1 MLNYSVAELRNNKTN
16 MTRRLLLLVCAVL
29 CLGSNVRISAQ
40 STSSTTQ
47 SAESNFV
54 EGVVRV
60 KLQREIADR
69 MIAAKLPLSVKGTN
83 KKYVQTG
90 VTPLDRVNQKVKAVS
105 MTRVFPYAGKNEAK
119 HKAFGLDLWYD
130 VHYEASGMKLA
141 QARNLFRSA
150 EGVSYAQRIPLYKP
164 IGGERFLEVSPA
176 AVARAAKAASTMPFN
191 DPLLNDQWHYNNDGH
206 IAGTKVGA
214 DANVFKAWETGV
226 TGSKDVVV
234 AIIDGG
240 FQVDHPDLKDNVWI
254 NTAELNGKPGVDDD
268 GDGYVD
274 DIYGYN
280 FVINSS
286 DINAHSHGTH
296 VAGTVGA
303 TNNNGIGVCG
313 VAGGSDGKGGVKM
326 MVCQVFDSRASSSAV
341 ADFGAAIV
349 YAADRGASIAQCS
362 WGASVA
368 GDEDKSV
375 TEAVNYFTKN
385 GGGDKMNGGLCI
397 FAAGNNGEEGDYYPG
412 CLDKVVAVG
421 SMAPDGS
428 VAYYSNRGK
437 WVDVTAPGGLEDNG
451 QQYGVLSTL
460 PNSTYGYNEGTSMA
474 CPHVSGIAALI
485 LSKYGNKQFS
495 NETLRTLLTTSV
507 NDLYTQNPEYEGL
520 MGSGYIDAYKALQG
534 KEGSVPEAVAD
545 FTVTASH
552 DNALIEWVI
561 PETEEKSIDHHVIY
575 YSTEA
580 FSATD
585 DLNKLSSATVDTKF
599 KYSGDKMSYEVE
611 GLKASTKYYFAIVAY
626 NRWGKASAVS
636 PIKEATTNAGPK
648 VQVDQKNLSMTV
660 DATKAS
666 TAEASFNVKNAGEGV
681 LKYQLTTAT
690 TRATMSTS
698 ARNLKPNPGQVLP
711 FSGTVSPTLAKRNA
725 VASSDYKAENW
736 PDTLTYS
743 NYVYSYIGETDTKL
757 PNALAQYFYVDKATY
772 PNGFNLTDLLIQGQN
787 GQNPEIE
794 IYDGSRSISRASLI
808 QKINY
813 DFWAYNYPIT
823 LKEQIYF
830 APGSS
835 FWVVAKFPAG
845 AKNPLATGKTER
857 TDIAQYSFYSSD
869 NGTTWTQ
876 LSEVLKGTSFESV
889 ASQLTWAVQAVSKNP
904 DWSQVLNPE
913 PISGEVRPN
922 ESQKVTLK
930 NDGQKLVNG
939 TYNFNIHVKSNEAV
953 DSKQQVAL
961 AMTVKGYKPELHS
974 QQLVDF
980 GDLLVGQTKTIDVEL
995 TNSGYGVFGGNY
1007 GMLQAPKNVKSS
1019 SDQFNVSKGAN
1030 NIAARSTG
1038 TLPVTFAPTKEGN
1051 FSSTITLTDKNG
1063 NQHSFLVRGVASVPA
1078 KQNVTP
1084 ESYDAGDLK
1093 VGGEDKTATITIKNT
1108 GNYPLQYVFP
1118 KFSSEKIVGSTAKVH
1133 KFGYTTISNVA
1144 GDESFEYEPAP
1155 ELADEKDITS
1165 QFTNDNWQ
1173 SGPIKVGFKFPFY
1186 GKDYDEIYVSSY
1198 GGVSMQQMDGRISCM
1213 VPTGD
1218 CVQGLGYISAYTNS
1232 GWMDMGANSKITY
1245 GHKNGKLYIKF
1256 KDVVTPATNGGGE
1269 TTTISFHMAL
1279 CPDGSVEVYYDDY
1292 NPAGVFG
1299 SGGHNF
1305 VGVSDIAASDPCI
1318 FVDANKVQEDN
1329 DGLDAPYYDIV
1340 TGSAIKIVAPAK
1352 SMIKSLS
1359 STDGYVGNGESKE
1372 IKVTLA
1378 ANDELVAGPLTNY
1391 LTVITNDPINP
1402 SSTVKMTANIV
1413 GDNLKAEAALDST
1426 SVDFGKVFRTS
1437 AQQRTVLLSNNG
1449 KDALQVAGV
1458 SVKNGK
1464 FTLAE
1469 EMKAAF
1475 SVPAGQGKDIVVT
1488 LPTAEKG
1495 TVEDV
1500 LVITY
1505 QDGTTKEI
1513 PLKAEVIGNPTWKS
1527 NPESLKVE
1535 TPYGTNVE
1543 KTIQVTNEG
1552 DENLAFSVEPA
1563 SWFSASDLEAAGKS
1577 SVDYVFKS
1585 KLDGFDIPYNWV
1597 DITNDYTEH
1606 MPYAYYIDKTDFKKV
1621 ELPFE
1626 FPFYGKKYK
1635 SMYIY
1640 NTGFVSFDAP
1650 VEDYKQFPEPPASLP
1665 TTETFYTN
1673 IICPFWGNH
1682 SMNTPSSDGVYY
1694 KAKDDE
1700 VIVSY
1705 KNYGNTMMQ
1714 GMNFEVILRKDG
1726 SFKFQYNVDPDGFQ
1740 LGVFGLCG
1748 IMDHTGTRGITP
1760 ADMYITDGNAVEFSP
1775 YKNYVVAPGEQV
1787 EMPVE
1792 LKANQ
1797 LADTYD
1803 YELNVTTNDPSRA
1816 SVKIP
1821 VTLNITGEAQAEFPE
1836 VINVEQP
1843 VDENAMEPSYY
1854 EFHVVNKGTKA
1865 FAITDVASEMFTVSE
1880 SDDPDVE
1887 PSAPEGK
1894 LEVYAAQSNNGGD
1907 DGIDPG
1913 PLALSDDAT
1922 AKAWIPYQSGMMAPI
1937 VVGEDTVKF
1946 RITPY
1951 NVYEVHK
1958 KDFPLVF
1965 TVEGLNEETHTSTI
1979 KLNIT
1984 EAPVMAFDPEEL
1996 HIENVASDY
2005 KGTSTVNLKN
2015 DGEYKLTYS
2024 LSLDPSGRD
2033 AGNVDDGSNDP
2044 APAYNVISYPSE
2056 DVAKNFVATCVEK
2069 ISGKKGMVKALGLK
2083 KVKDDQKFIYDL
2095 PEGYKGNALYY
2106 PVLNPVANA
2115 QAALMGTGAAALD
2128 ENFYAATRYE
2138 APAEGFNLTHLYF
2151 VGTVGDL
2158 ENVDIEASVILGND
2172 VTATEKTIGHGK
2184 IHIVKEKPREDGSY
2198 QGAARMLEFDNP
2210 IYINPADTF
2219 YVVLKYPAGYKGSAM
2234 MATKDGDMETNR
2246 YMAHLKSLGGWVDIE
2261 ALYDNAYSYGAFGYF
2276 MTCIEKEKGEPWI
2289 KLLNEKKDGEIASG
2303 KAIPVQFEVN
2313 AKSAY
2318 FAKNNKATLVVKS
2331 NDPYNKLYNYHIY
2344 LNKNAAPII
2353 TAPEGETTVPEA
2365 SKAMVPVTVADA
2377 EGEAFTVSLN
2387 DADGIASVESYAN
2400 EDGTQEGISES
2411 NGTYTVEAGG
2421 SLKLNV
2427 ALVPDYGT
2435 AGKHTFTVNAKDE
2448 SGNVSSVVVN
2458 YNVEHTNRAPK
2469 YVGPADLA
2477 LKGGET
2483 SAQYYFA
2490 DFFED
2495 ADGDAMTFSAQIADP
2510 SLAALYQS
2518 ENGIIIAAKQVSG
2531 STNINVVATDANGA
2545 STTGVIALTV
2555 DAATGISN
2563 VVADASKGDVT
2574 VNGDAENGNL
2584 NVTIDADADK
2594 VVLSV
2599 YSNAGQLMAQKT
2611 LQNVHAGD
2619 KASIALGKVAAGV
2632 YHLVAN
2638 VDGKT
2643 SAVKFVAK

>member
-1 MLNYSVAELRNNKTN
+1 M
-16 MTRRLLLLVCAVL
+16 
-29 CLGSNVRISAQ
+29 
-40 STSSTTQ
+40 
-47 SAESNFV
+47 
-54 EGVVRV
+54 
-60 KLQREIADR
+60 
-69 MIAAKLPLSVKGTN
+69 
-83 KKYVQTG
+83 
-90 VTPLDRVNQKVKAVS
+90 
-105 MTRVFPYAGKNEAK
+105 
-119 HKAFGLDLWYD
+119 
-130 VHYEASGMKLA
+130 
-141 QARNLFRSA
+141 
-150 EGVSYAQRIPLYKP
+150 
-164 IGGERFLEVSPA
+164 
-176 AVARAAKAASTMPFN
+176 
-191 DPLLNDQWHYNNDGH
+191 
-206 IAGTKVGA
+206 
-214 DANVFKAWETGV
+214 
-226 TGSKDVVV
+226 
-234 AIIDGG
+234 
-240 FQVDHPDLKDNVWI
+240 
-254 NTAELNGKPGVDDD
+254 
-268 GDGYVD
+268 
-274 DIYGYN
+274 
-280 FVINSS
+280 
-286 DINAHSHGTH
+286 
-296 VAGTVGA
+296 
-303 TNNNGIGVCG
+303 
-313 VAGGSDGKGGVKM
+313 
-326 MVCQVFDSRASSSAV
+326 
-341 ADFGAAIV
+341 
-349 YAADRGASIAQCS
+349 
-362 WGASVA
+362 
-368 GDEDKSV
+368 
-375 TEAVNYFTKN
+375 
-385 GGGDKMNGGLCI
+385 
-397 FAAGNNGEEGDYYPG
+397 
-412 CLDKVVAVG
+412 
-421 SMAPDGS
+421 
-428 VAYYSNRGK
+428 
-437 WVDVTAPGGLEDNG
+437 
-451 QQYGVLSTL
+451 
-460 PNSTYGYNEGTSMA
+460 
-474 CPHVSGIAALI
+474 
-485 LSKYGNKQFS
+485 
-495 NETLRTLLTTSV
+495 
-507 NDLYTQNPEYEGL
+507 
-520 MGSGYIDAYKALQG
+520 
-534 KEGSVPEAVAD
+534 
-545 FTVTASH
+545 
-552 DNALIEWVI
+552 
-561 PETEEKSIDHHVIY
+561 
-575 YSTEA
+575 
-580 FSATD
+580 
-585 DLNKLSSATVDTKF
+585 
-599 KYSGDKMSYEVE
+599 
-611 GLKASTKYYFAIVAY
+611 
-626 NRWGKASAVS
+626 
-636 PIKEATTNAGPK
+636 
-648 VQVDQKNLSMTV
+648 
-660 DATKAS
+660 
-666 TAEASFNVKNAGEGV
+666 
-681 LKYQLTTAT
+681 
-690 TRATMSTS
+690 
-698 ARNLKPNPGQVLP
+698 
-711 FSGTVSPTLAKRNA
+711 
-725 VASSDYKAENW
+725 
-736 PDTLTYS
+736 
-743 NYVYSYIGETDTKL
+743 
-757 PNALAQYFYVDKATY
+757 
-772 PNGFNLTDLLIQGQN
+772 
-787 GQNPEIE
+787 
-794 IYDGSRSISRASLI
+794 
-808 QKINY
+808 
-813 DFWAYNYPIT
+813 
-823 LKEQIYF
+823 
-830 APGSS
+830 
-835 FWVVAKFPAG
+835 
-845 AKNPLATGKTER
+845 ATGKTAR

-939 TYNFNIHVKSNEAV
+939 TYKFNIHVKSNEAV

-980 GDLLVGQTKTIDVEL
+980 GDLLVGHTKTLDVEL
-995 TNSGYGVFGGNY
+995 TNSGYGVFGGQY

-1019 SDQFNVSKGAN
+1019 SDQFNVSKGTN

-1078 KQNVTP
+1078 QQSVTP
-1084 ESYDAGDLK
+1084 DVYEAGDLK

-1118 KFSSEKIVGSTAKVH
+1118 KFSSEKIVGSKARVH
-1133 KFGYTTISNVA
+1133 KFGYTTVSNVA

-1218 CVQGLGYISAYTNS
+1218 CVQGLGYISAYANS

-1245 GHKNGKLYIKF
+1245 GHKNGKLYVKF
-1256 KDVVTPATNGGGE
+1256 KDVVTPATNGAGE

-1305 VGVSDIAASDPCI
+1305 VGVSDIAAADPCI

-1378 ANDELVAGPLTNY
+1378 ANDNLVAGPLTNY
-1391 LTVITNDPINP
+1391 LTVITNDPINS
-1402 SSTVKMTANIV
+1402 SSTVKLTANIV

-1543 KTIQVTNEG
+1543 KTIPVTNEG

-1726 SFKFQYNVDPDGFQ
+1726 TFKFQYNVDPDGFQ

-1821 VTLNITGEAQAEFPE
+1821 VTLNITGEAQAKFPE
-1836 VINVEQP
+1836 IINVEQP
-1843 VDENAMEPSYY
+1843 VDENAMDPSYY
-1854 EFHVVNKGTKA
+1854 EFYVVNKGTKA
-1865 FAITDVASEMFTVSE
+1865 FTITDVASEMFTGSE

-1887 PSAPEGK
+1887 PSAPEGE
-1894 LEVYAAQSNNGGD
+1894 LEVYTAQSNNGGD

-1913 PLALSDDAT
+1913 PMALAADA
-1922 AKAWIPYQSGMMAPI
+1922 AKAWVPYKSGMMAPI
-1937 VVGEDTVKF
+1937 VVGTDTVKF
-1946 RITPY
+1946 RIAPY

-2005 KGTSTVNLKN
+2005 KGTRTVNLKN

-2069 ISGKKGMVKALGLK
+2069 IFGKKGMVKALGLK

-2095 PEGYKGNALYY
+2095 PTGYEGNALYY

-2115 QAALMGTGAAALD
+2115 QAALMGTGATALD

-2184 IHIVKEKPREDGSY
+2184 IHIAKEEPREDGSY

-2289 KLLNEKKDGEIASG
+2289 KLLNEKKDGEIAPG
-2303 KAIPVQFEVN
+2303 EAIPVQFEVN

-2344 LNKNAAPII
+2344 LDKNAAPVI

-2435 AGKHTFTVNAKDE
+2435 AGKHSFAVNAKDE

-2458 YNVEHTNRAPK
+2458 YNVEHTNRTPK

-2495 ADGDAMTFSAQIADP
+2495 ADGDVMTFSAQIADP

-2563 VVADASKGDVT
+2563 VVAGASKGNVT

-2584 NVTIDADADK
+2584 NVTIGADADK

-2619 KASIALGKVAAGV
+2619 KASVALGKVAAGV

>member
-1 MLNYSVAELRNNKTN
+1 

-105 MTRVFPYAGKNEAK
+105 MTRVFPYAGKDEAK
-119 HKAFGLDLWYD
+119 HKAAGLDLWYD

-164 IGGERFLEVSPA
+164 IGGERFLEISPA
-176 AVARAAKAASTMPFN
+176 AVAKAAKAASTMPFN

-341 ADFGAAIV
+341 ADFGASIV

-362 WGASVA
+362 WGAGVA
-368 GDEDKSV
+368 DEEDKSV
-375 TEAVNYFTKN
+375 TEAVDYFTKN

-397 FAAGNNGEEGDYYPG
+397 FAAGNNGEEGNYYPG

-552 DNALIEWVI
+552 DNALIEWTI

-636 PIKEATTNAGPK
+636 PIKEATTNSGPK

-698 ARNLKPNPGQVLP
+698 GRVKNPNPGQVLP
-711 FSGTVSPTLAKRNA
+711 FSGTVSPTLVKRNA
-725 VASSDYKAENW
+725 VATSNYQAKDW

-743 NYVYSYIGETDTKL
+743 NQLYSYIGETDTKL

-772 PNGFNLTDLLIQGQN
+772 PNGFNLTDLHFQGQN
-787 GQNPEIE
+787 GQNPVIE
-794 IYDGSRSISRASLI
+794 IYDGSRTISTASLI
-808 QKINY
+808 QKVNY

-823 LKEQIYF
+823 LKEQIHF

-845 AKNPLATGKTER
+845 AKNPLGTGKTTR
-857 TDIAQYSFYSSD
+857 TDVAQYSFYSSD

-876 LSEVLKGTSFESV
+876 LSEVLKGTSFEAV
-889 ASQLTWAVQAVSKNP
+889 ASQLTWAVQAISKNP

-939 TYNFNIHVKSNEAV
+939 TYKFNIHVKSNEAV

-995 TNSGYGVFGGNY
+995 TNSGYGVFGGQY
-1007 GMLQAPKNVKSS
+1007 GMLQAPKNIKSS
-1019 SDQFNVSKGAN
+1019 SDQFNVSKGAK

-1078 KQNVTP
+1078 KQTVTP
-1084 ESYDAGDLK
+1084 DVYEAGDLK

-1165 QFTNDNWQ
+1165 QFTNNNWQ

-1245 GHKNGKLYIKF
+1245 GHKNGKFYVKF

-1292 NPAGVFG
+1292 TPAGVFG

-1318 FVDANKVQEDN
+1318 FVDANKVQESN
-1329 DGLDAPYYDIV
+1329 GGLNAPYYDIQ

-1378 ANDELVAGPLTNY
+1378 ANDDLVAGPLTNY

-1402 SSTVKMTANIV
+1402 SASVKLTANIV

-1449 KDALQVAGV
+1449 KDVLNVTRV

-1469 EMKAAF
+1469 EIKAAF

-1552 DENLAFSVEPA
+1552 DENLTFSAEPA
-1563 SWFSASDLEAAGKS
+1563 SWYTASDLEANGNS
-1577 SVDYVFKS
+1577 TVDYVFKS
-1585 KLDGFDIPYNWV
+1585 KLDGFDVPYNWV

-1606 MPYAYYIDKTDFKKV
+1606 MPYAYYINKTDFKKV

-1705 KNYGNTMMQ
+1705 KNYGNTMML

-1726 SFKFQYNVDPDGFQ
+1726 SFKFQYHVDPDGFQ

-1760 ADMYITDGNAVEFSP
+1760 ADMYITDGNTIEFTP
-1775 YKNYVVAPGEQV
+1775 YKNYVVAPGKQV

-1821 VTLNITGEAQAEFPE
+1821 VTLNITGEVQAEFPE

-1843 VDENAMEPSYY
+1843 VDENPMYPSYY
-1854 EFHVVNKGTKA
+1854 EFYVVNKGTKA
-1865 FAITDVASEMFTVSE
+1865 FTITNVASEMFVAADP
-1880 SDDPDVE
+1880 DDPW
-1887 PSAPEGK
+1887 AMPEAS
-1894 LEVYAAQSNNGGD
+1894 LEVYTSANNSGGD
-1907 DGIDPG
+1907 GGIDPG

-1922 AKAWIPYQSGMMAPI
+1922 AKAWVPYRSGMMAPI

-1951 NVYEVHK
+1951 NVSEVHA
-1958 KDFPLVF
+1958 KDYPLVF
-1965 TVEGLNEETHTSTI
+1965 SVEGLENTEYNSTI

-2005 KGTSTVNLKN
+2005 KGTSTVNLMN
-2015 DGEYKLTYS
+2015 DGKYKLIYS

-2033 AGNVDDGSNDP
+2033 AGNVDDGSNVP
-2044 APAYNVISYPSE
+2044 APSYNVISYPSE

-2083 KVKDDQKFIYDL
+2083 KVKDDQKFFYDL
-2095 PEGYKGNALYY
+2095 PSGYEGNALYY

-2115 QAALMGTGAAALD
+2115 QAALMGTGATALD

-2184 IHIVKEKPREDGSY
+2184 IHIAKEKPLEDGSY
-2198 QGAARMLEFDNP
+2198 RGVPRMLEFDNP

-2219 YVVLKYPAGYKGSAM
+2219 YVVLKYPAGYKSSAM

-2261 ALYDNAYSYGAFGYF
+2261 TLYNNAYSYGAFGYF

-2289 KLLNEKKDGEIASG
+2289 KLLNEKKEGEIAPG
-2303 KAIPVQFEVN
+2303 EALPVLFEVN

-2318 FAKNNKATLVVKS
+2318 FSKNNKATLVVKS

-2344 LNKNAAPII
+2344 LDKNAAPVI

-2400 EDGTQEGISES
+2400 EDGTQKGISES
-2411 NGTYTVEAGG
+2411 NGSYTVEAGG

-2495 ADGDAMTFSAQIADP
+2495 VDGDVMTFSAQIADP

-2555 DAATGISN
+2555 DAATGINN

-2574 VNGDAENGNL
+2574 VNGDAENGIL

-2611 LQNVHAGD
+2611 LQNVHSGD
-2619 KASIALGKVAAGV
+2619 KASVALGKVAAGV

>member
-1 MLNYSVAELRNNKTN
+1 

-47 SAESNFV
+47 SAEPNFV

-69 MIAAKLPLSVKGTN
+69 MVAAKLPLSVKGTN
-83 KKYVQTG
+83 RKYVQTG

-368 GDEDKSV
+368 DDEDKSV
-375 TEAVNYFTKN
+375 TEAVDYFTKN

-397 FAAGNNGEEGDYYPG
+397 FAAGNNGEEGNYYPG

-507 NDLYTQNPEYEGL
+507 NDLYTQNPEYKGL

-585 DLNKLSSATVDTKF
+585 DLNKLNSATVDTKF

-698 ARNLKPNPGQVLP
+698 GRIKKPNPGQVLP
-711 FSGTVSPTLAKRNA
+711 FSGTVSPTLVKRNA
-725 VASSDYKAENW
+725 VATSDYQAKDW

-743 NYVYSYIGETDTKL
+743 NQLYSYIGETDTKM

-772 PNGFNLTDLLIQGQN
+772 PNGFNLTDLRIQGQN
-787 GQNPEIE
+787 GQNPVIE
-794 IYDGSRSISRASLI
+794 IYDGSRSISTASLI
-808 QKINY
+808 QKVNY

-823 LKEQIYF
+823 LKEQIHF

-835 FWVVAKFPAG
+835 FWVVVKFPAG
-845 AKNPLATGKTER
+845 AKNPLGTGKTAR
-857 TDIAQYSFYSSD
+857 TDVAQYSFYSSD

-876 LSEVLKGTSFESV
+876 LSEVLKGTSFEAI
-889 ASQLTWAVQAVSKNP
+889 ASQLTWAVQAISKNP

-913 PISGEVRPN
+913 PISGEVRPS

-939 TYNFNIHVKSNEAV
+939 TYKFNIHVKSNEAV

-974 QQLVDF
+974 QKLVDF

-995 TNSGYGVFGGNY
+995 TNSGYGVFGGQY

-1019 SDQFNVSKGAN
+1019 SNQFNVSKGAN

-1063 NQHSFLVRGVASVPA
+1063 NQHSFLVRGVASIPA
-1078 KQNVTP
+1078 QQSVTP
-1084 ESYDAGDLK
+1084 DVYEAGDLK

-1118 KFSSEKIVGSTAKVH
+1118 KFSSEKIVGSKARVH
-1133 KFGYTTISNVA
+1133 KFGYTTVSNVA

-1245 GHKNGKLYIKF
+1245 GHKNGKLYVKF

-1305 VGVSDIAASDPCI
+1305 VGVSDIAAADPCI
-1318 FVDANKVQEDN
+1318 FVDANKVQESN

-1378 ANDELVAGPLTNY
+1378 ANDNLVAGPLTNY

-1402 SSTVKMTANIV
+1402 SSTVKLTANIV
-1413 GDNLKAEAALDST
+1413 GDNLKAEAALDSA

-1449 KDALQVAGV
+1449 KDVLQVAGV

-1469 EMKAAF
+1469 EMNAAF

-1527 NPESLKVE
+1527 NPESLEVE

-1563 SWFSASDLEAAGKS
+1563 SWFSASDLEATGKS

-1726 SFKFQYNVDPDGFQ
+1726 TFKFQYNVDPDGFQ

-1816 SVKIP
+1816 SIKIP

-1865 FAITDVASEMFTVSE
+1865 FAITDVASEMFVAADP
-1880 SDDPDVE
+1880 DDPW
-1887 PSAPEGK
+1887 AMPEAS
-1894 LEVYAAQSNNGGD
+1894 LEVYTSANNSGD

-1913 PLALSDDAT
+1913 PMALADDA
-1922 AKAWIPYQSGMMAPI
+1922 AKAWVPYQSGMMAPI

-1951 NVYEVHK
+1951 NVSEVHA
-1958 KDFPLVF
+1958 KDYPLIF
-1965 TVEGLNEETHTSTI
+1965 SVEGLENTEYNSTI

-2005 KGTSTVNLKN
+2005 KGTSTVNLMN
-2015 DGEYKLTYS
+2015 DGAYKLTYS

-2033 AGNVDDGSNDP
+2033 AGNVDEGSNDP

-2069 ISGKKGMVKALGLK
+2069 ISGKKGMLKALGLK

-2095 PEGYKGNALYY
+2095 PSGYEGNALYY

-2115 QAALMGTGAAALD
+2115 QAALMGTGATALD

-2172 VTATEKTIGHGK
+2172 VTATEKAIGHGK
-2184 IHIVKEKPREDGSY
+2184 IHIAKEEPREDGSY

-2289 KLLNEKKDGEIASG
+2289 KLLNEKKEGEIAPG
-2303 KAIPVQFEVN
+2303 EALPVQFEVN

-2344 LNKNAAPII
+2344 LDKNAAPVI

-2387 DADGIASVESYAN
+2387 DADGIATVESYEN
-2400 EDGTQEGISES
+2400 EDGTQDGISES

-2427 ALVPDYGT
+2427 ALAPAYGT
-2435 AGKHTFTVNAKDE
+2435 AGKHSFAVNAKDE
-2448 SGNVSSVVVN
+2448 AGNVSSAVVN

-2469 YVGPADLA
+2469 YVGPADLV

-2518 ENGIIIAAKQVSG
+2518 ENGIIIAAKQMPG

-2545 STTGVIALTV
+2545 STTGVITLTV
-2555 DAATGISN
+2555 DVATGISN
-2563 VVADASKGDVT
+2563 VVAGGSKGDVA

-2584 NVTIDADADK
+2584 NVTIGADADK

-2611 LQNVHAGD
+2611 LLNVHAGD
-2619 KASIALGKVAAGV
+2619 KAGVALGKVAAGV

-2643 SAVKFVAK
+2643 SAVKFAAK

>member
-1 MLNYSVAELRNNKTN
+1 

-69 MIAAKLPLSVKGTN
+69 MVAAKLPLSVKGTN
-83 KKYVQTG
+83 RKYVQTG

-341 ADFGAAIV
+341 ADFGAALV

-368 GDEDKSV
+368 DDEDKSV
-375 TEAVNYFTKN
+375 TEAVDYFTKN

-397 FAAGNNGEEGDYYPG
+397 FAAGNNGEEGNYYPG

-507 NDLYTQNPEYEGL
+507 NDLYTQNPEYKGL

-585 DLNKLSSATVDTKF
+585 DLNKLNSATVDTKF

-681 LKYQLTTAT
+681 LKYKLTTAT

-698 ARNLKPNPGQVLP
+698 GRIKKPNPGQVLP
-711 FSGTVSPTLAKRNA
+711 FSGTVSPTLVKRNA
-725 VASSDYKAENW
+725 VATSDYQAKDW

-743 NYVYSYIGETDTKL
+743 NQLYSYIGETDTKQ

-772 PNGFNLTDLLIQGQN
+772 PNGFNLTDLRIQGQN
-787 GQNPEIE
+787 GQNPVIE
-794 IYDGSRSISRASLI
+794 IYDGSRSISTASLI
-808 QKINY
+808 QKVNY

-823 LKEQIYF
+823 LKEQIHF

-845 AKNPLATGKTER
+845 AKNPLGTGKTTR
-857 TDIAQYSFYSSD
+857 TDVAQYSFYSSD

-876 LSEVLKGTSFESV
+876 LSEVLKGTSFEAI
-889 ASQLTWAVQAVSKNP
+889 ASQLTWAVQAISKNP

-913 PISGEVRPN
+913 PISGEVRPS

-939 TYNFNIHVKSNEAV
+939 TYKFNIHVKSNEAV

-974 QQLVDF
+974 QKLVDF

-995 TNSGYGVFGGNY
+995 TNSGYGVFGGKY

-1063 NQHSFLVRGVASVPA
+1063 NQHSFLVRGVASIPA
-1078 KQNVTP
+1078 QQSVTP
-1084 ESYDAGDLK
+1084 DVYEAGDLK

-1118 KFSSEKIVGSTAKVH
+1118 KFSSEKIVGSKARVH
-1133 KFGYTTISNVA
+1133 KFGYTTASNVA

-1305 VGVSDIAASDPCI
+1305 VGVSDIAAADPCI
-1318 FVDANKVQEDN
+1318 FVDANKVQESN

-1378 ANDELVAGPLTNY
+1378 ANDDLVAGPLTNY

-1402 SSTVKMTANIV
+1402 SSTVKLTANIV
-1413 GDNLKAEAALDST
+1413 GDNLKAEAALDSA

-1449 KDALQVAGV
+1449 KDVLQVAGV

-1469 EMKAAF
+1469 EMNAAF

-1527 NPESLKVE
+1527 NPESLEVE

-1552 DENLAFSVEPA
+1552 DENLTFSAEPA
-1563 SWFSASDLEAAGKS
+1563 SWFSASDLEATGKS

-1585 KLDGFDIPYNWV
+1585 KLDGFDIPYKWV

-1726 SFKFQYNVDPDGFQ
+1726 TFKFQYNVDPDGFQ

-1816 SVKIP
+1816 SIKIP

-1865 FAITDVASEMFTVSE
+1865 FAITDIASEMFVAADP
-1880 SDDPDVE
+1880 DDPW
-1887 PSAPEGK
+1887 AMPEAS
-1894 LEVYAAQSNNGGD
+1894 LEVYTSANNSGD

-1913 PLALSDDAT
+1913 PMALAADA
-1922 AKAWIPYQSGMMAPI
+1922 AKAWVPYQSGMMAPI

-1951 NVYEVHK
+1951 NVSEVHA
-1958 KDFPLVF
+1958 KDYPLVF
-1965 TVEGLNEETHTSTI
+1965 SVEGLENTEYNSTI

-2033 AGNVDDGSNDP
+2033 AGNEYEDGNDP

-2069 ISGKKGMVKALGLK
+2069 ISGKKGMLKALGLK

-2095 PEGYKGNALYY
+2095 PTGYEGNALYY

-2115 QAALMGTGAAALD
+2115 QAALMGTGASALD

-2184 IHIVKEKPREDGSY
+2184 IHIVKEEPREDGSY

-2289 KLLNEKKDGEIASG
+2289 KLLNEKKEGEIAPG
-2303 KAIPVQFEVN
+2303 EALPVQFEVN

-2344 LNKNAAPII
+2344 LDKNAAPVI

-2387 DADGIASVESYAN
+2387 DADGIATVESYEN
-2400 EDGTQEGISES
+2400 EDGTQDGISES

-2427 ALVPDYGT
+2427 ALAPAYGT
-2435 AGKHTFTVNAKDE
+2435 AGKHSFAVNAKDE
-2448 SGNVSSVVVN
+2448 AGNVSSAVVN

-2469 YVGPADLA
+2469 YVGPADLV

-2518 ENGIIIAAKQVSG
+2518 ENGIIIAAKQMPG

-2555 DAATGISN
+2555 DVATGISN
-2563 VVADASKGDVT
+2563 VVAGGSKGDVA

-2584 NVTIDADADK
+2584 NVTIGADADK

-2611 LQNVHAGD
+2611 LLNVHAGD
-2619 KASIALGKVAAGV
+2619 KTGVALGKVAAGV

-2643 SAVKFVAK
+2643 SAVKFAAK

>member
-1 MLNYSVAELRNNKTN
+1 
-16 MTRRLLLLVCAVL
+16 
-29 CLGSNVRISAQ
+29 
-40 STSSTTQ
+40 
-47 SAESNFV
+47 
-54 EGVVRV
+54 
-60 KLQREIADR
+60 
-69 MIAAKLPLSVKGTN
+69 
-83 KKYVQTG
+83 
-90 VTPLDRVNQKVKAVS
+90 
-105 MTRVFPYAGKNEAK
+105 
-119 HKAFGLDLWYD
+119 
-130 VHYEASGMKLA
+130 MKLA

-164 IGGERFLEVSPA
+164 IGGERFLEISPA
-176 AVARAAKAASTMPFN
+176 AVAKAAKAASTMPFN

-280 FVINSS
+280 FVIKSS

-341 ADFGAAIV
+341 ADFGASIV

-362 WGASVA
+362 WGAGVA
-368 GDEDKSV
+368 DEEDKSV
-375 TEAVNYFTKN
+375 TEAVDYFTKN

-397 FAAGNNGEEGDYYPG
+397 FAAGNNGEEGNYYPG

-552 DNALIEWVI
+552 DNALIEWTI

-698 ARNLKPNPGQVLP
+698 GRIKNPNPGQVLP
-711 FSGTVSPTLAKRNA
+711 FSGTVSPTLVKRNA
-725 VASSDYKAENW
+725 VATSNYQAKDW

-743 NYVYSYIGETDTKL
+743 NQLYSYIGETDTKL

-772 PNGFNLTDLLIQGQN
+772 PNGFNLTDLHFQGQN
-787 GQNPEIE
+787 GQDPVIE
-794 IYDGSRSISRASLI
+794 IYDGSRTISTASLI
-808 QKINY
+808 QKVNY

-823 LKEQIYF
+823 LKEQIHF

-845 AKNPLATGKTER
+845 AKNPLGTGKTTR
-857 TDIAQYSFYSSD
+857 TDVAQYSFYSSD

-876 LSEVLKGTSFESV
+876 LSEVLKGTSFEAV
-889 ASQLTWAVQAVSKNP
+889 ANQLTWAVQAISKNP

-939 TYNFNIHVKSNEAV
+939 TYKFNIHVKSNEAV

-995 TNSGYGVFGGNY
+995 TNSGYGVFAGKY
-1007 GMLQAPKNVKSS
+1007 GMLQASQNEVKSS
-1019 SDQFNVSKGAN
+1019 SDQFNVSKGAK

-1078 KQNVTP
+1078 TQTVTP
-1084 ESYDAGDLK
+1084 DVYEAGDLK

-1144 GDESFEYEPAP
+1144 GDESFKYEAAP

-1165 QFTNDNWQ
+1165 QFTNNNWQ

-1186 GKDYDEIYVSSY
+1186 GKDYEQIYVSSY

-1218 CVQGLGYISAYTNS
+1218 CVDGLGYISAYTNS

-1256 KDVVTPATNGGGE
+1256 KDVVTPATNGAGE

-1279 CPDGSVEVYYDDY
+1279 CPDGSVEVFYDDY
-1292 NPAGVFG
+1292 DPAGVFG

-1318 FVDANKVQEDN
+1318 FVDANKVQESN
-1329 DGLDAPYYDIV
+1329 GGLDAPYYDIR

-1378 ANDELVAGPLTNY
+1378 VNDELVAGPLTNY

-1402 SSTVKMTANIV
+1402 SASIKLTANIV

-1585 KLDGFDIPYNWV
+1585 KLDGFDVPYNWV

-1606 MPYAYYIDKTDFKKV
+1606 MPYAYYINKTDFKKV

-1705 KNYGNTMMQ
+1705 KNYGNTMML

-1726 SFKFQYNVDPDGFQ
+1726 SFKFQYHVDPDGFQ

-1760 ADMYITDGNAVEFSP
+1760 ADMYITDGNTIEFTP

-1821 VTLNITGEAQAEFPE
+1821 VTLNITGEVQAEFPE

-1843 VDENAMEPSYY
+1843 VDENPMYPSYY
-1854 EFHVVNKGTKA
+1854 EFYVVNKGTKA
-1865 FAITDVASEMFTVSE
+1865 FAITDVASEMFVAADP
-1880 SDDPDVE
+1880 DDPW
-1887 PSAPEGK
+1887 AMPEAS
-1894 LEVYAAQSNNGGD
+1894 LEVYTSANNSGD

-1913 PLALSDDAT
+1913 PMALADDA
-1922 AKAWIPYQSGMMAPI
+1922 AKAWVPYRSGMMAPI

-1951 NVYEVHK
+1951 NVSEVHA
-1958 KDFPLVF
+1958 KDYPLVF
-1965 TVEGLNEETHTSTI
+1965 SVEGLENTEYNSTI

-2005 KGTSTVNLKN
+2005 KGTSTVNLMN
-2015 DGEYKLTYS
+2015 DGKYKLIYS

-2033 AGNVDDGSNDP
+2033 AGNVDDGSNVP
-2044 APAYNVISYPSE
+2044 APSYNVISYPSE

-2083 KVKDDQKFIYDL
+2083 KVKDDQKFFYDL
-2095 PEGYKGNALYY
+2095 PSGYEGNALYY

-2115 QAALMGTGAAALD
+2115 QAALMGTGATALD

-2184 IHIVKEKPREDGSY
+2184 IHIAKEKPLEDGSY
-2198 QGAARMLEFDNP
+2198 RGVPRMLEFDNP

-2219 YVVLKYPAGYKGSAM
+2219 YVVLKYPAGYKSSAL

-2261 ALYDNAYSYGAFGYF
+2261 TLYNNAYSYGAFGYF

-2289 KLLNEKKDGEIASG
+2289 KLLNEKKEGEIAPG
-2303 KAIPVQFEVN
+2303 EALPVLFEVN

-2318 FAKNNKATLVVKS
+2318 FSKNNKATLVVKS

-2344 LNKNAAPII
+2344 LNKNAAPVI

-2400 EDGTQEGISES
+2400 EDGTQKGISES

-2495 ADGDAMTFSAQIADP
+2495 ADGDVMTFSAQIADP

-2555 DAATGISN
+2555 DAATGINN

-2611 LQNVHAGD
+2611 LQNVHPGD
-2619 KASIALGKVAAGV
+2619 KASVALGKVAAGV

>member
-1 MLNYSVAELRNNKTN
+1 
-16 MTRRLLLLVCAVL
+16 MTRRLLLVVCAVL

-69 MIAAKLPLSVKGTN
+69 MIAAKLPLSVKGTS

-176 AVARAAKAASTMPFN
+176 AVAKAAKAASTMPFN

-552 DNALIEWVI
+552 DNALIEWTI

-725 VASSDYKAENW
+725 VASSDYKVENW

-939 TYNFNIHVKSNEAV
+939 TYEFNIHVKSNEAV

-995 TNSGYGVFGGNY
+995 TNSGYGVFGGKY

-1030 NIAARSTG
+1030 NIAARSIG

-1078 KQNVTP
+1078 KQSVTP
-1084 ESYDAGDLK
+1084 DVYEAGDLK

-1155 ELADEKDITS
+1155 ELADETDITS

-1245 GHKNGKLYIKF
+1245 GHKNGKLYVKF
-1256 KDVVTPATNGGGE
+1256 KNVVTPATNGGGE

-1329 DGLDAPYYDIV
+1329 DGLDAPYYDIQ

-1402 SSTVKMTANIV
+1402 SASVKLTANIV

-1543 KTIQVTNEG
+1543 KTIQVTNKG
-1552 DENLAFSVEPA
+1552 DEDLTFSAEPA

-1836 VINVEQP
+1836 IINVEQP
-1843 VDENAMEPSYY
+1843 VDENAMDPSYY
-1854 EFHVVNKGTKA
+1854 EFYVVNKGTKA
-1865 FAITDVASEMFTVSE
+1865 FTITDVASEMFTGSE

-1887 PSAPEGK
+1887 PSAPEGG
-1894 LEVYAAQSNNGGD
+1894 LEVYTAQSNNGGD

-1913 PLALSDDAT
+1913 PMALAADA
-1922 AKAWIPYQSGMMAPI
+1922 AKAWVPYKSGMMTPI
-1937 VVGEDTVKF
+1937 VVGTDTVKF
-1946 RITPY
+1946 RIAPY

-2005 KGTSTVNLKN
+2005 KGTRTVNLKN

-2069 ISGKKGMVKALGLK
+2069 ISGKKGMLKTLGLK

-2095 PEGYKGNALYY
+2095 PKGYEGNALYY
-2106 PVLNPVANA
+2106 PVLNPVENA
-2115 QAALMGTGAAALD
+2115 QAALMGTGATALD

-2184 IHIVKEKPREDGSY
+2184 IHIVKEDPREDGSY

-2289 KLLNEKKDGEIASG
+2289 KLLNEKKDGEIAPG

-2331 NDPYNKLYNYHIY
+2331 NDPCNKLCNYHIY
-2344 LNKNAAPII
+2344 LDKNAAPVI

-2365 SKAMVPVTVADA
+2365 SKAIVPVTVADA

-2400 EDGTQEGISES
+2400 ENGTQEGISES

-2448 SGNVSSVVVN
+2448 SGNVSSAVVN

-2469 YVGPADLA
+2469 YVGPADFA

-2495 ADGDAMTFSAQIADP
+2495 ADGDVMTFSAQIADP

-2518 ENGIIIAAKQVSG
+2518 ENGIIIAAKQVFG

-2563 VVADASKGDVT
+2563 VVAGASKGDVT

-2584 NVTIDADADK
+2584 NVTIGADADK

-2619 KASIALGKVAAGV
+2619 KASVALGKVAAGV

>member
-1 MLNYSVAELRNNKTN
+1 

-362 WGASVA
+362 WGAGVA
-368 GDEDKSV
+368 DDEDKSV
-375 TEAVNYFTKN
+375 TAAIDYFTKN

-397 FAAGNNGEEGDYYPG
+397 FAAGNNGEEGNYYPG

-552 DNALIEWVI
+552 DNALIEWTI

-690 TRATMSTS
+690 KSATMSTS
-698 ARNLKPNPGQVLP
+698 GRIKNPNPGQVLP
-711 FSGTVSPTLAKRNA
+711 FSGTVSPTLVKRNA
-725 VASSDYKAENW
+725 VATSNYQAKDW

-743 NYVYSYIGETDTKL
+743 NQLYSYIGETDTKL

-772 PNGFNLTDLLIQGQN
+772 PNGFNLTDLRFQGQN
-787 GQNPEIE
+787 GQNPVIE
-794 IYDGSRSISRASLI
+794 IYDGSRSISTASLI
-808 QKINY
+808 QKVNY
-813 DFWAYNYPIT
+813 GFWAYKYPIT
-823 LKEQIYF
+823 LKEQIHF

-845 AKNPLATGKTER
+845 AKNPLGTGKTTR
-857 TDIAQYSFYSSD
+857 TDVAQYSFYSSD

-876 LSEVLKGTSFESV
+876 LSEVLKGTSFEAV
-889 ASQLTWAVQAVSKNP
+889 ANQLTWAVQAISKNP

-961 AMTVKGYKPELHS
+961 SMTVKGYKPELHS

-995 TNSGYGVFGGNY
+995 TNSGYGVFGGQY
-1007 GMLQAPKNVKSS
+1007 GQLQASKNEVKSS

-1063 NQHSFLVRGVASVPA
+1063 QQYSFLVRGVASVPA
-1078 KQNVTP
+1078 KQSVTP
-1084 ESYDAGDLK
+1084 DVYEAGDLK
-1093 VGGEDKTATITIKNT
+1093 VGGEDKTATITIQNT

-1198 GGVSMQQMDGRISCM
+1198 GGVSMKQADGRISCM

-1245 GHKNGKLYIKF
+1245 GHKNGKFYVKF
-1256 KDVVTPATNGGGE
+1256 KDVVTPATNGAGE

-1305 VGVSDIAASDPCI
+1305 VGVSDIAAADPCI
-1318 FVDANKVQEDN
+1318 FVDANKVQESN
-1329 DGLDAPYYDIV
+1329 GGLDASYYDIV

-1359 STDGYVGNGESKE
+1359 STEGYVGNGESKE

-1449 KDALQVAGV
+1449 KDALNVTSV
-1458 SVKNGK
+1458 TVKNGK

-1469 EMKAAF
+1469 EMNAAF

-1505 QDGTTKEI
+1505 KDGTTKEI

-1527 NPESLKVE
+1527 NPESLEVE

-1543 KTIQVTNEG
+1543 KTIQVTNKG
-1552 DENLAFSVEPA
+1552 DENLTFSAEPA
-1563 SWFSASDLEAAGKS
+1563 SWFSASDLEATGKS

-1836 VINVEQP
+1836 IINVEQP
-1843 VDENAMEPSYY
+1843 VDENAMDPSYY
-1854 EFHVVNKGTKA
+1854 EFYVVNKGTKA
-1865 FAITDVASEMFTVSE
+1865 FVITDVASEMFVAADP
-1880 SDDPDVE
+1880 DDPG
-1887 PSAPEGK
+1887 AMPEAS
-1894 LEVYAAQSNNGGD
+1894 LEVYTSANNSGD
-1907 DGIDPG
+1907 DGIEPG

-1922 AKAWIPYQSGMMAPI
+1922 AKAWIPYKSGMMAPI
-1937 VVGEDTVKF
+1937 VVGTDTVKF

-1951 NVYEVHK
+1951 NVSEVHA
-1958 KDFPLVF
+1958 KDYPLVF
-1965 TVEGLNEETHTSTI
+1965 TVEGLDKTEYTSTI

-2005 KGTSTVNLKN
+2005 KGTRTVNLKN

-2044 APAYNVISYPSE
+2044 APAYNVISYPSK

-2069 ISGKKGMVKALGLK
+2069 ISGKKGMLKTLGLK

-2095 PEGYKGNALYY
+2095 PKGYEGNALYY
-2106 PVLNPVANA
+2106 PVLNPVENA
-2115 QAALMGTGAAALD
+2115 QAALMGTGATALD

-2184 IHIVKEKPREDGSY
+2184 IHIVKEDPREDGSY

-2289 KLLNEKKDGEIASG
+2289 KLLNEKKDGEIAPG

-2331 NDPYNKLYNYHIY
+2331 NDPCNKLCNYHIY
-2344 LNKNAAPII
+2344 LDKNAAPVI

-2365 SKAMVPVTVADA
+2365 SKAIVSVTVADA

-2400 EDGTQEGISES
+2400 ENGTQEGISES

-2448 SGNVSSVVVN
+2448 SGNVSSAVVN

-2495 ADGDAMTFSAQIADP
+2495 ADGDVMTFSAQIADP

-2531 STNINVVATDANGA
+2531 STNINVVATDVNGA

-2563 VVADASKGDVT
+2563 VVAGASKGDVT

-2584 NVTIDADADK
+2584 NVTIGTDADK

-2619 KASIALGKVAAGV
+2619 KASVALGKVAAGV

>member
-1 MLNYSVAELRNNKTN
+1 

-69 MIAAKLPLSVKGTN
+69 MVAAKLPLSVKGTN
-83 KKYVQTG
+83 RKYVQTG

-176 AVARAAKAASTMPFN
+176 AVAKAAKAASTMPFN
-191 DPLLNDQWHYNNDGH
+191 DPLLNEQWHYNNDGH

-226 TGSKDVVV
+226 TGSKDVLV

-286 DINAHSHGTH
+286 NINAHSHGTH

-341 ADFGAAIV
+341 ADFGAALV

-375 TEAVNYFTKN
+375 TEAVDYFTKN

-772 PNGFNLTDLLIQGQN
+772 PNGFNLTDLRIQGQN
-787 GQNPEIE
+787 GKDPEIE
-794 IYDGSRSISRASLI
+794 IYDGSRSISKASLI
-808 QKINY
+808 QKVNY

-845 AKNPLATGKTER
+845 AKNPLATGKTAR
-857 TDIAQYSFYSSD
+857 TDIAQHSFYSSD

-939 TYNFNIHVKSNEAV
+939 TYKFNIHVKSNEAV

-980 GDLLVGQTKTIDVEL
+980 GDLLVGQTKTLDVEL
-995 TNSGYGVFGGNY
+995 TNSGYGVFGGQY

-1019 SDQFNVSKGAN
+1019 SDQFNVSKGTN

-1078 KQNVTP
+1078 QQSVTP
-1084 ESYDAGDLK
+1084 DVYEAGDLK
-1093 VGGEDKTATITIKNT
+1093 VGGEDKIATITIKNT

-1118 KFSSEKIVGSTAKVH
+1118 KFSSEKIVGSKARVH
-1133 KFGYTTISNVA
+1133 KFGYTTVSNVA

-1218 CVQGLGYISAYTNS
+1218 CVQGLGYISAYANS

-1245 GHKNGKLYIKF
+1245 GHKNGKLYVKF
-1256 KDVVTPATNGGGE
+1256 KDVVTPATNGAGE

-1279 CPDGSVEVYYDDY
+1279 CPDGSVEVFYDDY

-1305 VGVSDIAASDPCI
+1305 VGVSDIAAADPCI

-1378 ANDELVAGPLTNY
+1378 ANDDLVAGPLTNY

-1402 SSTVKMTANIV
+1402 SSTVKLTANIV
-1413 GDNLKAEAALDST
+1413 GDNLKAEAALDSA

-1449 KDALQVAGV
+1449 KDVLQVAGV

-1469 EMKAAF
+1469 DMNAAF

-1527 NPESLKVE
+1527 NPESLEVE

-1563 SWFSASDLEAAGKS
+1563 SWFSAFDLEATGKS

-1726 SFKFQYNVDPDGFQ
+1726 TFKFQYNVDPDGFQ

-1816 SVKIP
+1816 SIKIP

-1865 FAITDVASEMFTVSE
+1865 FAITDVASEMFVAADP
-1880 SDDPDVE
+1880 DDPW
-1887 PSAPEGK
+1887 AMPEAS
-1894 LEVYAAQSNNGGD
+1894 LEVYTSTNNSGD

-1913 PLALSDDAT
+1913 PMALADDA
-1922 AKAWIPYQSGMMAPI
+1922 AKAWVPYQSGMMAPI

-1951 NVYEVHK
+1951 NVYEVHA
-1958 KDFPLVF
+1958 KDYPLVF
-1965 TVEGLNEETHTSTI
+1965 SVEGLENTEYNSTI

-2005 KGTSTVNLKN
+2005 KGTSTVNLMN
-2015 DGEYKLTYS
+2015 DGAYKLTYS

-2069 ISGKKGMVKALGLK
+2069 ISGKKGMLKALGLK

-2095 PEGYKGNALYY
+2095 PTGYEGNALYY

-2115 QAALMGTGAAALD
+2115 QAALMGTGATALD

-2172 VTATEKTIGHGK
+2172 VTATDKTIGHGK
-2184 IHIVKEKPREDGSY
+2184 IHIAKEEPREDGSY

-2289 KLLNEKKDGEIASG
+2289 KLLNEKKEGEIAPG
-2303 KAIPVQFEVN
+2303 EALPVQFEVN

-2344 LNKNAAPII
+2344 LDKNAAPVII
-2353 TAPEGETTVPEA
+2353 APEGETTVPEA

-2387 DADGIASVESYAN
+2387 DADGIATVESYEN
-2400 EDGTQEGISES
+2400 EDGTQDGISES

-2427 ALVPDYGT
+2427 ALAPGYGT

-2448 SGNVSSVVVN
+2448 SGNVSSAVVN

-2469 YVGPADLA
+2469 YVGPADLV

-2518 ENGIIIAAKQVSG
+2518 ENGIIIAAKQMPG

-2555 DAATGISN
+2555 DVATGISN
-2563 VVADASKGDVT
+2563 VVAGGSKGDVA

-2584 NVTIDADADK
+2584 NVTIGADADK

-2619 KASIALGKVAAGV
+2619 KASVALGKVAAGV

-2643 SAVKFVAK
+2643 SAVKFAAK

>member
-1 MLNYSVAELRNNKTN
+1 
-16 MTRRLLLLVCAVL
+16 MTRRLLLFVCAVL

-150 EGVSYAQRIPLYKP
+150 EGVSYVQRIPLYKP

-226 TGSKDVVV
+226 TGTKDVVV

-939 TYNFNIHVKSNEAV
+939 TYEFNIHVKSNEAV

-995 TNSGYGVFGGNY
+995 TNSGYGVFGGKY

-1063 NQHSFLVRGVASVPA
+1063 QQYSFLVRGVASVPA

-1093 VGGEDKTATITIKNT
+1093 VGGEAKTATITIKNT

-1245 GHKNGKLYIKF
+1245 GHKNGKLYVKF
-1256 KDVVTPATNGGGE
+1256 KNVVTPATNGGGE

-1329 DGLDAPYYDIV
+1329 DGLDAPYYDIQ

-1402 SSTVKMTANIV
+1402 SASVKLTANIV

-1543 KTIQVTNEG
+1543 KTIQVTNKG
-1552 DENLAFSVEPA
+1552 DEDLTFSAEPA

-1836 VINVEQP
+1836 IINVEQP
-1843 VDENAMEPSYY
+1843 VDENAMDPSYY
-1854 EFHVVNKGTKA
+1854 EFNVVNKGTKA
-1865 FAITDVASEMFTVSE
+1865 FTITDVASEMFTGSE

-1887 PSAPEGK
+1887 PSAPEGG
-1894 LEVYAAQSNNGGD
+1894 LEVYTAQSNNGGD

-1913 PLALSDDAT
+1913 PMALAADA
-1922 AKAWIPYQSGMMAPI
+1922 AKAWIPYKSGMMAPI
-1937 VVGEDTVKF
+1937 VVGTDTVKF
-1946 RITPY
+1946 RIAPY

-1958 KDFPLVF
+1958 KDFSLVF

-2005 KGTSTVNLKN
+2005 KGTSTVNLMN
-2015 DGEYKLTYS
+2015 DGKYKLTYS

-2069 ISGKKGMVKALGLK
+2069 ISGKKGMLKALGLK

-2115 QAALMGTGAAALD
+2115 QAALMGTGATALD

-2289 KLLNEKKDGEIASG
+2289 KLLNEKKDGEIAPG

-2331 NDPYNKLYNYHIY
+2331 NDPCSKLYNYHIY
-2344 LNKNAAPII
+2344 LDKNAAPVI

-2427 ALVPDYGT
+2427 ALAPDYGT

-2448 SGNVSSVVVN
+2448 SGNVSSAIVN

-2469 YVGPADLA
+2469 YVGPDDLA

-2510 SLAALYQS
+2510 SLADLYQS
-2518 ENGIIIAAKQVSG
+2518 KNGIIIAAKQVSG

-2545 STTGVIALTV
+2545 STTGVIVLTV

-2563 VVADASKGDVT
+2563 VVAGASKGDVT
-2574 VNGDAENGNL
+2574 VNGDTENGNL
-2584 NVTIDADADK
+2584 NVTIGADADK

-2619 KASIALGKVAAGV
+2619 KASVALGKVAAGV

>member
-1 MLNYSVAELRNNKTN
+1 

-69 MIAAKLPLSVKGTN
+69 MVAAKLPLSVKGTN
-83 KKYVQTG
+83 RKYVQTG

-150 EGVSYAQRIPLYKP
+150 EGVSYAQRIPLYKL

-176 AVARAAKAASTMPFN
+176 AVAKAAKAASTMPFN
-191 DPLLNDQWHYNNDGH
+191 DPLLNEQWHYNNDGH

-226 TGSKDVVV
+226 TGSKDVLV

-286 DINAHSHGTH
+286 NINAHSHGTH

-341 ADFGAAIV
+341 ADFGAALV

-375 TEAVNYFTKN
+375 TEAVDYFTKN

-397 FAAGNNGEEGDYYPG
+397 FASGNNGEEGDYYPG

-580 FSATD
+580 FTAAD
-585 DLNKLSSATVDTKF
+585 DLNKLSSVSVDTKF

-772 PNGFNLTDLLIQGQN
+772 PNGFNLTDLRIQGQN
-787 GQNPEIE
+787 GKDPEIE
-794 IYDGSRSISRASLI
+794 IYDGSRSISKASLI
-808 QKINY
+808 QKVNY

-845 AKNPLATGKTER
+845 AKNPLATGKTAR
-857 TDIAQYSFYSSD
+857 TDIAQHSFYSSD

-939 TYNFNIHVKSNEAV
+939 TYKFNIHVKSNEAV

-980 GDLLVGQTKTIDVEL
+980 GDLLVGQTKTLDVEL
-995 TNSGYGVFGGNY
+995 TNSGYGVFGGQY

-1019 SDQFNVSKGAN
+1019 SDQFYVSKGTN

-1078 KQNVTP
+1078 QQSVTP
-1084 ESYDAGDLK
+1084 DVYEAGDLK
-1093 VGGEDKTATITIKNT
+1093 VGGEDKIATITIKNT

-1118 KFSSEKIVGSTAKVH
+1118 KFSSEKIVGSKARVH
-1133 KFGYTTISNVA
+1133 KFGYTTVSNVA
-1144 GDESFEYEPAP
+1144 GDESFEYEPVP

-1218 CVQGLGYISAYTNS
+1218 CVQGLGYISAYANS

-1245 GHKNGKLYIKF
+1245 GHKNGKLYVKF
-1256 KDVVTPATNGGGE
+1256 KDVVTPATNGAGE

-1305 VGVSDIAASDPCI
+1305 VGVSDIAAADPCI
-1318 FVDANKVQEDN
+1318 FVDANKVQESN

-1378 ANDELVAGPLTNY
+1378 ANDNLVAGPLTNY

-1402 SSTVKMTANIV
+1402 SSTVKLTANIV
-1413 GDNLKAEAALDST
+1413 GDNLKAEAALDSA

-1469 EMKAAF
+1469 DMNAAF

-1527 NPESLKVE
+1527 NPESLEVE

-1726 SFKFQYNVDPDGFQ
+1726 TFKFQYNVDPDGFQ

-1816 SVKIP
+1816 SIKIP

-1865 FAITDVASEMFTVSE
+1865 FAITDVASEMFVAADP
-1880 SDDPDVE
+1880 DDPW
-1887 PSAPEGK
+1887 AMPEAS
-1894 LEVYAAQSNNGGD
+1894 LEVYTSANNSGD

-1913 PLALSDDAT
+1913 PMALAADV
-1922 AKAWIPYQSGMMAPI
+1922 AKAWVPYQSGMMAPI

-1951 NVYEVHK
+1951 NVYEVHA
-1958 KDFPLVF
+1958 KDYPLVF
-1965 TVEGLNEETHTSTI
+1965 SVEGLENTEYNSTI

-2005 KGTSTVNLKN
+2005 KGTSTVNLMN
-2015 DGEYKLTYS
+2015 DGAYKLTYS
-2024 LSLDPSGRD
+2024 LNLDPSGRD
-2033 AGNVDDGSNDP
+2033 AGNVDEGSNDP

-2069 ISGKKGMVKALGLK
+2069 ISGKKGMLKALGLK

-2095 PEGYKGNALYY
+2095 PSGYEGNALYY

-2115 QAALMGTGAAALD
+2115 QAALMGTGANALD

-2184 IHIVKEKPREDGSY
+2184 IHIAKEEPREDGSY

-2289 KLLNEKKDGEIASG
+2289 KLLNEKKEGEIAPG
-2303 KAIPVQFEVN
+2303 EALPVQFEVN

-2331 NDPYNKLYNYHIY
+2331 NDPMNKLYNYHIY
-2344 LNKNAAPII
+2344 LDKNAAPVI

-2387 DADGIASVESYAN
+2387 DADGIASVESYEN

-2427 ALVPDYGT
+2427 ALAPAYGT
-2435 AGKHTFTVNAKDE
+2435 AGKHSFAVNAKDE
-2448 SGNVSSVVVN
+2448 AGNVSSAVVN

-2469 YVGPADLA
+2469 YVGPADLV

-2518 ENGIIIAAKQVSG
+2518 ENGFIIAAKQMPG

-2545 STTGVIALTV
+2545 STTGVITLTV
-2555 DAATGISN
+2555 DVATGISN
-2563 VVADASKGDVT
+2563 VVAGGSKGDVA

-2584 NVTIDADADK
+2584 NVTIGADADK

-2611 LQNVHAGD
+2611 LLNVHAGD
-2619 KASIALGKVAAGV
+2619 KAGVALGKVAAGV

-2643 SAVKFVAK
+2643 SAVKFAAK

>member
-1 MLNYSVAELRNNKTN
+1 

-47 SAESNFV
+47 SVESNFV

-69 MIAAKLPLSVKGTN
+69 MVAAKLPLSVKGTN
-83 KKYVQTG
+83 RKYVQTG

-226 TGSKDVVV
+226 AGSKDVVV

-368 GDEDKSV
+368 DDEDKSV
-375 TEAVNYFTKN
+375 TEAVDYFTKN

-397 FAAGNNGEEGDYYPG
+397 FAAGNNGEEGNYYPG

-507 NDLYTQNPEYEGL
+507 NDLYTQNPEYKGL

-585 DLNKLSSATVDTKF
+585 DLNKLNSATVDTKF

-698 ARNLKPNPGQVLP
+698 GRIKNPNPGQVLP
-711 FSGTVSPTLAKRNA
+711 FSGTVSPTLVKRNA
-725 VASSDYKAENW
+725 VATSDYQAKDW

-743 NYVYSYIGETDTKL
+743 NQLYSYIGETDTKL

-772 PNGFNLTDLLIQGQN
+772 PNGFNLTDLRIQGQN
-787 GQNPEIE
+787 GQNPVIE
-794 IYDGSRSISRASLI
+794 IYDGSRSISTASLI
-808 QKINY
+808 QKVNY

-823 LKEQIYF
+823 LKEQIHF

-835 FWVVAKFPAG
+835 FWVVVKFPAG
-845 AKNPLATGKTER
+845 AKNPLGTGKTTR
-857 TDIAQYSFYSSD
+857 TDVAQYSFYSSD

-876 LSEVLKGTSFESV
+876 LSEVLKGTSFEAI
-889 ASQLTWAVQAVSKNP
+889 ASQLTWAVQAISKNP

-913 PISGEVRPN
+913 PISGEVRPS

-939 TYNFNIHVKSNEAV
+939 TYKFNIHVKSNEAV

-974 QQLVDF
+974 QKLVDF

-995 TNSGYGVFGGNY
+995 TNSGYGVFGGQY

-1063 NQHSFLVRGVASVPA
+1063 NQHSFLVRGVASIPA
-1078 KQNVTP
+1078 QQSVTP
-1084 ESYDAGDLK
+1084 DVYEAGDLK

-1118 KFSSEKIVGSTAKVH
+1118 KFSSEKIVGSKARVH
-1133 KFGYTTISNVA
+1133 KFGYTTVSNVA

-1245 GHKNGKLYIKF
+1245 GHKNGKLYVKF

-1305 VGVSDIAASDPCI
+1305 VGVSDIAAADPCI
-1318 FVDANKVQEDN
+1318 FVDANKVQESN

-1378 ANDELVAGPLTNY
+1378 ANDNLVAGPLTNY

-1402 SSTVKMTANIV
+1402 SSTVKLTANIV
-1413 GDNLKAEAALDST
+1413 GDNLKAEAALDSA

-1449 KDALQVAGV
+1449 KDVLQVAGV

-1469 EMKAAF
+1469 EMNAAF

-1527 NPESLKVE
+1527 NPESLEVE

-1563 SWFSASDLEAAGKS
+1563 SWFSASDLEATGKS

-1816 SVKIP
+1816 SIKIP

-1865 FAITDVASEMFTVSE
+1865 FAITDVASEMFVAADP
-1880 SDDPDVE
+1880 DDPW
-1887 PSAPEGK
+1887 AMPEAS
-1894 LEVYAAQSNNGGD
+1894 LEVYTSANNSGD

-1913 PLALSDDAT
+1913 PMALAADA
-1922 AKAWIPYQSGMMAPI
+1922 AKAWVPYQSGMMAPI

-1951 NVYEVHK
+1951 NVSEVHA
-1958 KDFPLVF
+1958 KDYPLVF
-1965 TVEGLNEETHTSTI
+1965 SVEGLENTEYNSTI

-2005 KGTSTVNLKN
+2005 KGTRTVNLKN

-2069 ISGKKGMVKALGLK
+2069 ISGKKGMLKALGLK

-2095 PEGYKGNALYY
+2095 PTGYEGNALYY

-2115 QAALMGTGAAALD
+2115 QAALMGTGASALD

-2184 IHIVKEKPREDGSY
+2184 IHIAKEEPREDGSY

-2289 KLLNEKKDGEIASG
+2289 KLLNEKKEGEIAPG
-2303 KAIPVQFEVN
+2303 EALPVQFEVN

-2344 LNKNAAPII
+2344 LDKNAAPVI

-2387 DADGIASVESYAN
+2387 DADGIATVESYEN
-2400 EDGTQEGISES
+2400 EDGTQDGISES

-2427 ALVPDYGT
+2427 ALAPAYGT
-2435 AGKHTFTVNAKDE
+2435 AGKHSFAVNAKDE
-2448 SGNVSSVVVN
+2448 SGNVSSAVVN

-2469 YVGPADLA
+2469 YVGPADLV

-2518 ENGIIIAAKQVSG
+2518 ENGIIIAAKQMPG

-2555 DAATGISN
+2555 DVATGISN
-2563 VVADASKGDVT
+2563 VVAGGSKGDVA

-2584 NVTIDADADK
+2584 NVTIGADADK

-2611 LQNVHAGD
+2611 LLNVHAGD
-2619 KASIALGKVAAGV
+2619 KAGVALGKVAAGV

-2643 SAVKFVAK
+2643 SAVKFAAK

>member
-1 MLNYSVAELRNNKTN
+1 

-90 VTPLDRVNQKVKAVS
+90 VTPLDRVSQKVKAVS
-105 MTRVFPYAGKNEAK
+105 MTRVFPYAGKDEAK
-119 HKAFGLDLWYD
+119 HKAAGLDLWYD

-141 QARNLFRSA
+141 QARNLLRST
-150 EGVSYAQRIPLYKP
+150 EGVAYAQRIPVYKP

-176 AVARAAKAASTMPFN
+176 AVAKAAKAASTMPFN

-280 FVINSS
+280 FVIKSS

-362 WGASVA
+362 WGAGVA
-368 GDEDKSV
+368 DEEDKSV
-375 TEAVNYFTKN
+375 TAAVDYFTKN

-397 FAAGNNGEEGDYYPG
+397 FASGNNGEEGNYYPG

-552 DNALIEWVI
+552 DNALIEWTI

-698 ARNLKPNPGQVLP
+698 GRIKNPNPGQVLP
-711 FSGTVSPTLAKRNA
+711 FSGTVSPTLVKRNA
-725 VASSDYKAENW
+725 VATSNYQAKDW

-743 NYVYSYIGETDTKL
+743 NQLYSYIGETDTKL

-772 PNGFNLTDLLIQGQN
+772 PNGFNLTDLHFQGQN
-787 GQNPEIE
+787 GQNPVIE
-794 IYDGSRSISRASLI
+794 IYDGSRTISTASLI
-808 QKINY
+808 QKVNY

-823 LKEQIYF
+823 LKEQIHF

-845 AKNPLATGKTER
+845 AKNPLGTGKTTR
-857 TDIAQYSFYSSD
+857 TDVAQYSFYSSD

-876 LSEVLKGTSFESV
+876 LSEVLKGTSFEAV
-889 ASQLTWAVQAVSKNP
+889 ANQLTWAVQAISKNP

-939 TYNFNIHVKSNEAV
+939 TYKFNIHVKSNEAV

-995 TNSGYGVFGGNY
+995 TNSGYGVFAGKY
-1007 GMLQAPKNVKSS
+1007 GMLQASQNEVKSS
-1019 SDQFNVSKGAN
+1019 SDQFNVSKGAK

-1078 KQNVTP
+1078 TQTVTP
-1084 ESYDAGDLK
+1084 DVYEAGDLK

-1144 GDESFEYEPAP
+1144 GDESFKYEAAP

-1165 QFTNDNWQ
+1165 QFTNNNWQ

-1186 GKDYDEIYVSSY
+1186 GKDYEQIYVSSY

-1218 CVQGLGYISAYTNS
+1218 CVDGLGYISAYTNS

-1256 KDVVTPATNGGGE
+1256 KDVVTPATNGAGE

-1279 CPDGSVEVYYDDY
+1279 CPDGSVEVFYDDY
-1292 NPAGVFG
+1292 DPAGVFG

-1318 FVDANKVQEDN
+1318 FVDANKVQESN
-1329 DGLDAPYYDIV
+1329 GGLDAPYYDIR

-1378 ANDELVAGPLTNY
+1378 VNDELVAGPLTNY

-1402 SSTVKMTANIV
+1402 SASIKLTANIV

-1552 DENLAFSVEPA
+1552 DENLTFSAEPA
-1563 SWFSASDLEAAGKS
+1563 SWYTASDLEANGNS
-1577 SVDYVFKS
+1577 TVDYVFKS
-1585 KLDGFDIPYNWV
+1585 KLDGFDVPYNWV

-1606 MPYAYYIDKTDFKKV
+1606 MPYAYYINKTDFKKV

-1705 KNYGNTMMQ
+1705 KNYGNTMML

-1726 SFKFQYNVDPDGFQ
+1726 SFKFQYHVDPDGFQ

-1760 ADMYITDGNAVEFSP
+1760 ADMYITDGNTVEFTP

-1792 LKANQ
+1792 LKADQ

-1821 VTLNITGEAQAEFPE
+1821 VTLNITGEVQAEFPE

-1843 VDENAMEPSYY
+1843 VDENPMYPSYY
-1854 EFHVVNKGTKA
+1854 EFYVVNKGTKA
-1865 FAITDVASEMFTVSE
+1865 FAITDVASEMFVAA
-1880 SDDPDVE
+1880 DPDDLW
-1887 PSAPEGK
+1887 AMPEAS
-1894 LEVYAAQSNNGGD
+1894 LEVYTSANNSGGD
-1907 DGIDPG
+1907 GGIDPG

-1922 AKAWIPYQSGMMAPI
+1922 AKAWIPYRSGMMAPI
-1937 VVGEDTVKF
+1937 VVGTDTVKF

-1951 NVYEVHK
+1951 NVSEVHA
-1958 KDFPLVF
+1958 KDYPLVF
-1965 TVEGLNEETHTSTI
+1965 SVEGLENTEYNSTI

-2005 KGTSTVNLKN
+2005 KGTSTVNLMN
-2015 DGEYKLTYS
+2015 EGEYKLIYS

-2033 AGNVDDGSNDP
+2033 AGNVDDGSNVP
-2044 APAYNVISYPSE
+2044 APSYNVISYPSE

-2095 PEGYKGNALYY
+2095 PSGYEGNALYY

-2115 QAALMGTGAAALD
+2115 QAALMGTGATALD

-2184 IHIVKEKPREDGSY
+2184 IHIVKEEPLEDGSY
-2198 QGAARMLEFDNP
+2198 RGVPRVLKFDNP

-2219 YVVLKYPAGYKGSAM
+2219 YVVLKYPAGYKSSAL
-2234 MATKDGDMETNR
+2234 MATKDGDMEPNR

-2289 KLLNEKKDGEIASG
+2289 KLLNEKKEGEIAPG
-2303 KAIPVQFEVN
+2303 EALPVQFEVN

-2344 LNKNAAPII
+2344 LNKNAAPVI

-2400 EDGTQEGISES
+2400 EDGTKKGISES

-2495 ADGDAMTFSAQIADP
+2495 VDGDVMTFSAQIADP

-2555 DAATGISN
+2555 DAATGINN

-2611 LQNVHAGD
+2611 LQNVHSGD
-2619 KASIALGKVAAGV
+2619 KASVALGKVAAGV

>member
-1 MLNYSVAELRNNKTN
+1 

-105 MTRVFPYAGKNEAK
+105 MTRVFPYAGKDEAK
-119 HKAFGLDLWYD
+119 HKAAGLDLWYD

-164 IGGERFLEVSPA
+164 IGGERFLEISPA
-176 AVARAAKAASTMPFN
+176 AVAKAAKAASTMPFN

-362 WGASVA
+362 WGAGVA
-368 GDEDKSV
+368 DEEDKSV
-375 TEAVNYFTKN
+375 TEAVDYFTKN

-552 DNALIEWVI
+552 DNALIEWTI

-698 ARNLKPNPGQVLP
+698 GRIKNPNPGQVLP
-711 FSGTVSPTLAKRNA
+711 FSGTVSPTLVKRNA
-725 VASSDYKAENW
+725 VATSNYQAKDW

-743 NYVYSYIGETDTKL
+743 NQLYSYIGETDTKL

-772 PNGFNLTDLLIQGQN
+772 PNGFNLTDLHFQGQN
-787 GQNPEIE
+787 GQNPVIE
-794 IYDGSRSISRASLI
+794 IYDGSRTISTASLI
-808 QKINY
+808 QKVNY

-823 LKEQIYF
+823 LKEQIHF

-845 AKNPLATGKTER
+845 AKNPLGTGKTTR
-857 TDIAQYSFYSSD
+857 TDVAQYSFYSSD

-876 LSEVLKGTSFESV
+876 LSEVLKGTSFEAV
-889 ASQLTWAVQAVSKNP
+889 ANQLTWAVQAISKNP

-939 TYNFNIHVKSNEAV
+939 TYKFNIHVKSNEAV

-995 TNSGYGVFGGNY
+995 TNSGYGVFAGKY
-1007 GMLQAPKNVKSS
+1007 GMLQASQNEVKSS
-1019 SDQFNVSKGAN
+1019 SDQFNVSKGAK

-1078 KQNVTP
+1078 KQTVTP
-1084 ESYDAGDLK
+1084 DVYEAGDLK

-1144 GDESFEYEPAP
+1144 GDESFKYEAAP

-1165 QFTNDNWQ
+1165 QFTNNNWQ

-1245 GHKNGKLYIKF
+1245 GHKNGKFYVKF

-1318 FVDANKVQEDN
+1318 FVDASKVQEDN
-1329 DGLDAPYYDIV
+1329 DGLNAPYYDIQ

-1378 ANDELVAGPLTNY
+1378 ANDDLVAGPLTNY

-1402 SSTVKMTANIV
+1402 SASVKLTANIV

-1552 DENLAFSVEPA
+1552 DENLTFSAEPA
-1563 SWFSASDLEAAGKS
+1563 SWYTASDLEANGNS
-1577 SVDYVFKS
+1577 TVDYVFKS
-1585 KLDGFDIPYNWV
+1585 KLDGFDVPYNWV

-1606 MPYAYYIDKTDFKKV
+1606 MPYAYYINKTDFKKV

-1705 KNYGNTMMQ
+1705 KNYGNTMML

-1726 SFKFQYNVDPDGFQ
+1726 SFKFQYHVDPDGFQ

-1760 ADMYITDGNAVEFSP
+1760 ADMYITDGNTIEFTP

-1821 VTLNITGEAQAEFPE
+1821 VTLNITGEVQAEFPE

-1843 VDENAMEPSYY
+1843 VDENPMYPSYY
-1854 EFHVVNKGTKA
+1854 EFYVVNKGTKA
-1865 FAITDVASEMFTVSE
+1865 FTITNVASEMFVAADP
-1880 SDDPDVE
+1880 DDPW
-1887 PSAPEGK
+1887 AMPEAS
-1894 LEVYAAQSNNGGD
+1894 LEVYTSANNSGGD
-1907 DGIDPG
+1907 GGIDPG

-1922 AKAWIPYQSGMMAPI
+1922 AKAWIPYRSGMMAPI

-1951 NVYEVHK
+1951 NVSEVHA
-1958 KDFPLVF
+1958 KDYPLVF
-1965 TVEGLNEETHTSTI
+1965 SVEGLENTEYNSTI

-2005 KGTSTVNLKN
+2005 KGTSTVNLMN
-2015 DGEYKLTYS
+2015 DGKYKLIYS

-2033 AGNVDDGSNDP
+2033 AGNVDDGSNVP
-2044 APAYNVISYPSE
+2044 APSYNVISYPSE

-2083 KVKDDQKFIYDL
+2083 KVKDDQKFFYDL
-2095 PEGYKGNALYY
+2095 PSGYEGNALYY

-2115 QAALMGTGAAALD
+2115 QAALMGTGATALD

-2184 IHIVKEKPREDGSY
+2184 IHIVKEEPRDDGSY
-2198 QGAARMLEFDNP
+2198 QGAPRMLEFDNP

-2219 YVVLKYPAGYKGSAM
+2219 YVVLKYPAGYKSSAM

-2261 ALYDNAYSYGAFGYF
+2261 TLYNNAYSYGAFGYF

-2289 KLLNEKKDGEIASG
+2289 KLLNEKKDGEIAPG

-2344 LNKNAAPII
+2344 LDKNAAPVI

-2400 EDGTQEGISES
+2400 EDGTQKGISES

-2495 ADGDAMTFSAQIADP
+2495 VDGDVMTFSAQIADP

-2555 DAATGISN
+2555 DAATGINN

-2611 LQNVHAGD
+2611 LQNVHSGD
-2619 KASIALGKVAAGV
+2619 KASVALGKVAAGV

>member
-1 MLNYSVAELRNNKTN
+1 

-40 STSSTTQ
+40 ST
-47 SAESNFV
+47 ESNFV

-105 MTRVFPYAGKNEAK
+105 MTRVFPYAGKDEAK
-119 HKAFGLDLWYD
+119 HKAAGLDLWYD

-164 IGGERFLEVSPA
+164 IGGERFLEISPA
-176 AVARAAKAASTMPFN
+176 AVAKAAKAASTMPFN

-362 WGASVA
+362 WGAGVA
-368 GDEDKSV
+368 DEEDKSV
-375 TEAVNYFTKN
+375 TEAVDYFTKN

-397 FAAGNNGEEGDYYPG
+397 FAAGNNGEEGNYYPG

-552 DNALIEWVI
+552 DNALIEWTI

-698 ARNLKPNPGQVLP
+698 GRIKNPNPGQVLP
-711 FSGTVSPTLAKRNA
+711 FSGTVSPTLVKRNA
-725 VASSDYKAENW
+725 VATSNYQAKDW

-743 NYVYSYIGETDTKL
+743 NQLYSYIGETDTKL

-772 PNGFNLTDLLIQGQN
+772 PNGFNLTDLHFQGQN
-787 GQNPEIE
+787 GQNPVIE
-794 IYDGSRSISRASLI
+794 IYDGSRTISTASLI
-808 QKINY
+808 QKVNY
-813 DFWAYNYPIT
+813 DFWAYNYPIP
-823 LKEQIYF
+823 LKEQIHF

-845 AKNPLATGKTER
+845 AKNPLGTGKTTR
-857 TDIAQYSFYSSD
+857 TDVAQYSFYSSD

-876 LSEVLKGTSFESV
+876 LSEVLKGTSFEAV
-889 ASQLTWAVQAVSKNP
+889 ANQLTWAVQAISKNP

-939 TYNFNIHVKSNEAV
+939 TYKFNIHVKSNEAV

-995 TNSGYGVFGGNY
+995 TNSGYGVFAGKY
-1007 GMLQAPKNVKSS
+1007 GMLQASQNEVKSS
-1019 SDQFNVSKGAN
+1019 SDQFNVSKGAK

-1078 KQNVTP
+1078 KQTVTP
-1084 ESYDAGDLK
+1084 DVYEAGDLK

-1144 GDESFEYEPAP
+1144 GDESFKYEAAP

-1165 QFTNDNWQ
+1165 QFTNNNWQ

-1245 GHKNGKLYIKF
+1245 GHKNGKFYVKF

-1329 DGLDAPYYDIV
+1329 DGLNAPYYDIQ

-1378 ANDELVAGPLTNY
+1378 ANDDLVAGPLTNY

-1402 SSTVKMTANIV
+1402 SASVKLTANIV

-1552 DENLAFSVEPA
+1552 DENLTFSAEPA
-1563 SWFSASDLEAAGKS
+1563 SWYTASDLEANGNS
-1577 SVDYVFKS
+1577 TVDYVFKS
-1585 KLDGFDIPYNWV
+1585 KLDGFDVPYNWV

-1606 MPYAYYIDKTDFKKV
+1606 MPYAYYINKTDFKKV

-1705 KNYGNTMMQ
+1705 KNYGNTMML

-1726 SFKFQYNVDPDGFQ
+1726 SFKFQYHVDPDGFQ

-1760 ADMYITDGNAVEFSP
+1760 ADMYITDGNTIEFTP

-1821 VTLNITGEAQAEFPE
+1821 VTLNITGEVQAEFPE

-1843 VDENAMEPSYY
+1843 VDENPMYPSYY
-1854 EFHVVNKGTKA
+1854 EFYVVNKGTKA
-1865 FAITDVASEMFTVSE
+1865 FTITNVASEMFVAT
-1880 SDDPDVE
+1880 DPDE
-1887 PSAPEGK
+1887 PWATPEAS
-1894 LEVYAAQSNNGGD
+1894 LEVYTSANNSGGD
-1907 DGIDPG
+1907 GGIDPG

-1922 AKAWIPYQSGMMAPI
+1922 AKAWIPYWSGMMAPI
-1937 VVGEDTVKF
+1937 VVGTDTVKF

-1951 NVYEVHK
+1951 NVSEVHA
-1958 KDFPLVF
+1958 KDYPLVF
-1965 TVEGLNEETHTSTI
+1965 SVEGLENTEYNSTI

-2005 KGTSTVNLKN
+2005 KGTSTVNLMN
-2015 DGEYKLTYS
+2015 DGKYKLIYS

-2033 AGNVDDGSNDP
+2033 AGNVDDGSNVP
-2044 APAYNVISYPSE
+2044 APSYNVISYPSE

-2083 KVKDDQKFIYDL
+2083 KVKDDQKFFYDL
-2095 PEGYKGNALYY
+2095 PSGYEGNALYY

-2115 QAALMGTGAAALD
+2115 QAALMGTGATALD

-2184 IHIVKEKPREDGSY
+2184 IHIVKEEPLEDGSY
-2198 QGAARMLEFDNP
+2198 RGAARMLEFDNP
-2210 IYINPADTF
+2210 VYINPADTF
-2219 YVVLKYPAGYKGSAM
+2219 YVVLKYPAGYKSSAL

-2289 KLLNEKKDGEIASG
+2289 KLLNEKKDGEIAPG

-2344 LNKNAAPII
+2344 LDKNAAPVI

-2400 EDGTQEGISES
+2400 EDGTQKGISES

-2495 ADGDAMTFSAQIADP
+2495 VDGDVMTFSAQIADP

-2555 DAATGISN
+2555 DAATGINN

-2611 LQNVHAGD
+2611 LQNVHSGD
-2619 KASIALGKVAAGV
+2619 KASVALGKVAAGV

>member
-1 MLNYSVAELRNNKTN
+1 

-69 MIAAKLPLSVKGTN
+69 MIAAKLPLSVKGTS

-176 AVARAAKAASTMPFN
+176 AVAKAAKAASTMPFN

-666 TAEASFNVKNAGEGV
+666 TVEASFNVKNAGEGV

-725 VASSDYKAENW
+725 VASSDYKVENW

-995 TNSGYGVFGGNY
+995 TNSGYGVFGGQY
-1007 GMLQAPKNVKSS
+1007 GMLQASKNVKSS

-1078 KQNVTP
+1078 KQSVTP
-1084 ESYDAGDLK
+1084 DVYEAGDLK

-1144 GDESFEYEPAP
+1144 GDESFEYEPAQ

-1213 VPTGD
+1213 VPAGD

-1256 KDVVTPATNGGGE
+1256 KDVVTPATDGGGE

-1299 SGGHNF
+1299 SGGLNF

-1402 SSTVKMTANIV
+1402 SASVKLTANIV

-1449 KDALQVAGV
+1449 KDVLNVKSV
-1458 SVKNGK
+1458 TVKNGK

-1469 EMKAAF
+1469 DMNAAF

-1694 KAKDDE
+1694 KAKDNE

-1836 VINVEQP
+1836 IINVEQP
-1843 VDENAMEPSYY
+1843 VDENAMDPSYY
-1854 EFHVVNKGTKA
+1854 EFYVVNKGTKA
-1865 FAITDVASEMFTVSE
+1865 FTITDVASEMFTGSE

-1887 PSAPEGK
+1887 PSAPEGG
-1894 LEVYAAQSNNGGD
+1894 LEVYTAQSNNGGD

-1913 PLALSDDAT
+1913 PMALAADA
-1922 AKAWIPYQSGMMAPI
+1922 AKAWVPYKSGMMTPI
-1937 VVGEDTVKF
+1937 VVGTDTVKF
-1946 RITPY
+1946 RIAPY

-2005 KGTSTVNLKN
+2005 KGTRTVNLKN

-2069 ISGKKGMVKALGLK
+2069 ISGKKGMLKTLGLK

-2095 PEGYKGNALYY
+2095 PKGYEGNALYY
-2106 PVLNPVANA
+2106 PVLNPVENA
-2115 QAALMGTGAAALD
+2115 QAALMGTGATALD

-2184 IHIVKEKPREDGSY
+2184 IHIVKEDPREDGSY

-2289 KLLNEKKDGEIASG
+2289 KLLNEKKDGEIAPG

-2331 NDPYNKLYNYHIY
+2331 NDPCNKLCNYHIY
-2344 LNKNAAPII
+2344 LDKNAAPVI

-2365 SKAMVPVTVADA
+2365 SKAIVPVTVADA

-2400 EDGTQEGISES
+2400 ENGTQEGISES

-2448 SGNVSSVVVN
+2448 SGNVSSAVVN

-2495 ADGDAMTFSAQIADP
+2495 ADGDVMTFSAQIADP

-2563 VVADASKGDVT
+2563 VVAGASKGDVT

-2584 NVTIDADADK
+2584 NVTIGADADK

-2619 KASIALGKVAAGV
+2619 KASVALGKVAAGV

>member
-1 MLNYSVAELRNNKTN
+1 

-69 MIAAKLPLSVKGTN
+69 MVAAKLPLSVKGTN
-83 KKYVQTG
+83 RKYVQTG

-341 ADFGAAIV
+341 ADFGAALV

-375 TEAVNYFTKN
+375 TEAVDYFTKN

-507 NDLYTQNPEYEGL
+507 NDLYTQNPEYKGL

-585 DLNKLSSATVDTKF
+585 DLNKLNSATVDTKF

-711 FSGTVSPTLAKRNA
+711 FSGTVSPTLAKRNV

-772 PNGFNLTDLLIQGQN
+772 PNGFNLTDLRIQGQN
-787 GQNPEIE
+787 GKDPEIE
-794 IYDGSRSISRASLI
+794 IYDGSRSISKASLI
-808 QKINY
+808 QKVNY

-845 AKNPLATGKTER
+845 AKNPLATGKTAR
-857 TDIAQYSFYSSD
+857 TDIAQHSFYSSD

-939 TYNFNIHVKSNEAV
+939 TYKFNIHVKSNEAV

-974 QQLVDF
+974 QKLVDF
-980 GDLLVGQTKTIDVEL
+980 GDLLVGQTKTLDVEL
-995 TNSGYGVFGGNY
+995 TNSGYGVFGGKY

-1019 SDQFNVSKGAN
+1019 SDQFNVSKGTN

-1078 KQNVTP
+1078 QQSVTP
-1084 ESYDAGDLK
+1084 DVYEAGDLK

-1118 KFSSEKIVGSTAKVH
+1118 KFSSEKIVGSKARVH
-1133 KFGYTTISNVA
+1133 KFGYTTVSNVA

-1218 CVQGLGYISAYTNS
+1218 CVQGLGYISAYANS

-1245 GHKNGKLYIKF
+1245 GHKNGKLYVKF
-1256 KDVVTPATNGGGE
+1256 KDVVTPATNGAGE

-1305 VGVSDIAASDPCI
+1305 VGVSDIAAADPCI
-1318 FVDANKVQEDN
+1318 FVDANKVQENN

-1378 ANDELVAGPLTNY
+1378 ANDNLVAGPLTNY

-1402 SSTVKMTANIV
+1402 SSTVKLTANIV
-1413 GDNLKAEAALDST
+1413 GDNLKAEAALDSA

-1469 EMKAAF
+1469 DMNAAF

-1527 NPESLKVE
+1527 NPESLEVE

-1563 SWFSASDLEAAGKS
+1563 SWFSASDLEATGKS

-1726 SFKFQYNVDPDGFQ
+1726 TFKFQYNVDPDGFQ

-1816 SVKIP
+1816 SIKIP

-1865 FAITDVASEMFTVSE
+1865 FAITDIASEMFVAADP
-1880 SDDPDVE
+1880 DDPW
-1887 PSAPEGK
+1887 AMPEAS
-1894 LEVYAAQSNNGGD
+1894 LEVYTSANNSGD

-1913 PLALSDDAT
+1913 PMALAADA
-1922 AKAWIPYQSGMMAPI
+1922 AKAWVPYQSGMMAPI

-1951 NVYEVHK
+1951 NVSEVHA
-1958 KDFPLVF
+1958 KDYPLVF
-1965 TVEGLNEETHTSTI
+1965 TVEGLGNTEYNSTI

-2005 KGTSTVNLKN
+2005 KGTSTVNLMN
-2015 DGEYKLTYS
+2015 DGAYKLTYS
-2024 LSLDPSGRD
+2024 LNLDPSGRD
-2033 AGNVDDGSNDP
+2033 AGNEYEDGNDP

-2069 ISGKKGMVKALGLK
+2069 ISGKKGMLKALGLK

-2095 PEGYKGNALYY
+2095 PTGYEGNALYY

-2115 QAALMGTGAAALD
+2115 QAALMGTGASALD

-2184 IHIVKEKPREDGSY
+2184 IHIAKEEPREDGSY

-2289 KLLNEKKDGEIASG
+2289 KLLNEKKEGEIAPG
-2303 KAIPVQFEVN
+2303 EALPVQFEVN

-2344 LNKNAAPII
+2344 LDKNAAPVI

-2387 DADGIASVESYAN
+2387 DADGIATVESYEN
-2400 EDGTQEGISES
+2400 EDGTQDGISES
-2411 NGTYTVEAGG
+2411 NGTYTVEVGG

-2427 ALVPDYGT
+2427 ALAPAYGT
-2435 AGKHTFTVNAKDE
+2435 VGKHSFAVNAKDE
-2448 SGNVSSVVVN
+2448 AGNVSSAVVN

-2469 YVGPADLA
+2469 YVGPADLV

-2518 ENGIIIAAKQVSG
+2518 ENGIIIAAKQMPG

-2555 DAATGISN
+2555 DVATGISN
-2563 VVADASKGDVT
+2563 IVAGGSKGDVA

-2584 NVTIDADADK
+2584 NVTIGADADK

-2611 LQNVHAGD
+2611 LLNVHAGD
-2619 KASIALGKVAAGV
+2619 KAGVALGKGAAGV

-2643 SAVKFVAK
+2643 SAVKFAAK

>member
-1 MLNYSVAELRNNKTN
+1 

-69 MIAAKLPLSVKGTN
+69 MVAAKLPLSVKGTN
-83 KKYVQTG
+83 RKYVQTG

-176 AVARAAKAASTMPFN
+176 AVAKAAKAASTMPFN
-191 DPLLNDQWHYNNDGH
+191 DPLLNEQWHYNNDGH

-226 TGSKDVVV
+226 TGSKDVLV

-254 NTAELNGKPGVDDD
+254 NAAELNGKPGVDDD

-286 DINAHSHGTH
+286 NINAHSHGTH

-341 ADFGAAIV
+341 ADFGAALV

-375 TEAVNYFTKN
+375 TEAVDYFTKN

-772 PNGFNLTDLLIQGQN
+772 PNGFNLTDLRIQGQN
-787 GQNPEIE
+787 GKDPEIE
-794 IYDGSRSISRASLI
+794 IYDGSRSISKASLI
-808 QKINY
+808 QKVNY

-845 AKNPLATGKTER
+845 AKNPLATGKTAR
-857 TDIAQYSFYSSD
+857 TDIAQHSFYSSD

-939 TYNFNIHVKSNEAV
+939 TYKFNIHVKSNEAV

-980 GDLLVGQTKTIDVEL
+980 GDLLVGQTKTLDVEL
-995 TNSGYGVFGGNY
+995 TNSGYGVFGGQY

-1019 SDQFNVSKGAN
+1019 SDQFYVSKGTN

-1078 KQNVTP
+1078 QQSVTP
-1084 ESYDAGDLK
+1084 DVYEAGDLK
-1093 VGGEDKTATITIKNT
+1093 VGGEDKIATITIKNT

-1118 KFSSEKIVGSTAKVH
+1118 KFSSEKIVGSKARVH
-1133 KFGYTTISNVA
+1133 KFGYTTVSNVA

-1218 CVQGLGYISAYTNS
+1218 CVQGLGYISAYANS

-1245 GHKNGKLYIKF
+1245 GHKNGKLYVKF
-1256 KDVVTPATNGGGE
+1256 KDVVTPATNGAGE

-1305 VGVSDIAASDPCI
+1305 VGVSDIAAADPCI
-1318 FVDANKVQEDN
+1318 FVDANKVQESN

-1378 ANDELVAGPLTNY
+1378 ANDNLVAGPLTNY

-1402 SSTVKMTANIV
+1402 SSTVKLTANIV
-1413 GDNLKAEAALDST
+1413 GDNLKAEAALDSA

-1469 EMKAAF
+1469 DMNAAF

-1527 NPESLKVE
+1527 NPESLEVE

-1563 SWFSASDLEAAGKS
+1563 SWFSASDLEATGKS

-1726 SFKFQYNVDPDGFQ
+1726 TFKFQYNVDPDGFQ

-1816 SVKIP
+1816 SIKIP
-1821 VTLNITGEAQAEFPE
+1821 VKLNITGEAKAEFPE

-1865 FAITDVASEMFTVSE
+1865 FAITDVASEMFVAADP
-1880 SDDPDVE
+1880 DDPW
-1887 PSAPEGK
+1887 AMPEAS
-1894 LEVYAAQSNNGGD
+1894 LEVYTSTNNSGD

-1913 PLALSDDAT
+1913 PMALADDA
-1922 AKAWIPYQSGMMAPI
+1922 AKAWVPYQSGMMAPI

-1951 NVYEVHK
+1951 NVSEVHA
-1958 KDFPLVF
+1958 KDYPLVF
-1965 TVEGLNEETHTSTI
+1965 SVEGLGNTEYNSTI

-1996 HIENVASDY
+1996 HIENVASDF
-2005 KGTSTVNLKN
+2005 KGTSTVNLMN
-2015 DGEYKLTYS
+2015 DGAYKLTYS
-2024 LSLDPSGRD
+2024 LNLDPSGRD

-2069 ISGKKGMVKALGLK
+2069 ISGKKGMLKALGLK

-2095 PEGYKGNALYY
+2095 PSGYEGNALYY

-2115 QAALMGTGAAALD
+2115 QAALMGTGANALD

-2184 IHIVKEKPREDGSY
+2184 IHIAKEEPREDGSY

-2289 KLLNEKKDGEIASG
+2289 KLLNEKKEGEIAPG
-2303 KAIPVQFEVN
+2303 EALPVQFEVN

-2344 LNKNAAPII
+2344 LDKNAAPVI

-2387 DADGIASVESYAN
+2387 DADGIATVESYEN
-2400 EDGTQEGISES
+2400 EDGTQDGISES

-2427 ALVPDYGT
+2427 ALAPAYGT
-2435 AGKHTFTVNAKDE
+2435 AGKHSFAVNAKDE
-2448 SGNVSSVVVN
+2448 SGNVSSAVVN

-2469 YVGPADLA
+2469 YVGPADLV

-2518 ENGIIIAAKQVSG
+2518 ENGIIIAAKQMPG

-2555 DAATGISN
+2555 DVATGISN
-2563 VVADASKGDVT
+2563 VVAGGSKGDVA

-2584 NVTIDADADK
+2584 NVTIGADADK

-2611 LQNVHAGD
+2611 LLNVHAGD
-2619 KASIALGKVAAGV
+2619 KAGVALGKVAAGV

-2643 SAVKFVAK
+2643 SAVKFAAK

>member
-1 MLNYSVAELRNNKTN
+1 

-105 MTRVFPYAGKNEAK
+105 MTRVFPYAGKDEAK
-119 HKAFGLDLWYD
+119 HKAAGLDLWYD

-164 IGGERFLEVSPA
+164 IGGERFLEISPA
-176 AVARAAKAASTMPFN
+176 AVAKAAKAASTMPFN

-280 FVINSS
+280 FVIKSS

-341 ADFGAAIV
+341 ADFGASIV

-362 WGASVA
+362 WGAGVA
-368 GDEDKSV
+368 DEEDKSV
-375 TEAVNYFTKN
+375 TEAVDYFTKN

-397 FAAGNNGEEGDYYPG
+397 FAAGNNGEEGNYYPG

-552 DNALIEWVI
+552 DNALIEWTI

-698 ARNLKPNPGQVLP
+698 GRIKNPNPGQVLP
-711 FSGTVSPTLAKRNA
+711 FSGTVSPTLVKRNA
-725 VASSDYKAENW
+725 VATSNYQAKDW

-743 NYVYSYIGETDTKL
+743 NQLYSYIGETDTKL

-772 PNGFNLTDLLIQGQN
+772 PNGFNLTDLHFQGQN
-787 GQNPEIE
+787 GQNPVIE
-794 IYDGSRSISRASLI
+794 IYDGSRTISTASLI
-808 QKINY
+808 QKVNY

-823 LKEQIYF
+823 LKEQIHF

-845 AKNPLATGKTER
+845 AKNPLGTGKTTR
-857 TDIAQYSFYSSD
+857 TDVAQYSFYSSD

-876 LSEVLKGTSFESV
+876 LSEVLKGTSFEAI

-939 TYNFNIHVKSNEAV
+939 TYKFNIHVKSNEAV

-995 TNSGYGVFGGNY
+995 TNSGYGVFGGQY
-1007 GMLQAPKNVKSS
+1007 GMLQAPKNIKSS

-1078 KQNVTP
+1078 KQTVTP
-1084 ESYDAGDLK
+1084 DVYEAGDLK

-1144 GDESFEYEPAP
+1144 GDESFKYEAAP

-1165 QFTNDNWQ
+1165 QFTNNNWQ

-1245 GHKNGKLYIKF
+1245 GHKNGKFYVKF

-1318 FVDANKVQEDN
+1318 FVDASKVQEDN
-1329 DGLDAPYYDIV
+1329 DGLNAPYYDIQ

-1378 ANDELVAGPLTNY
+1378 ANDDLVAGPLTNY

-1402 SSTVKMTANIV
+1402 SASVKLTANIV

-1552 DENLAFSVEPA
+1552 DENLTFSAEPA
-1563 SWFSASDLEAAGKS
+1563 SWYTASDLEANGNS
-1577 SVDYVFKS
+1577 TVDYVFKS
-1585 KLDGFDIPYNWV
+1585 KLDGFDVPYNWV

-1606 MPYAYYIDKTDFKKV
+1606 MPYAYYINKTDFKKV

-1705 KNYGNTMMQ
+1705 KNYGNTMML

-1726 SFKFQYNVDPDGFQ
+1726 SFKFQYHVDPDGFQ

-1760 ADMYITDGNAVEFSP
+1760 ADMYITDGNTIEFTP
-1775 YKNYVVAPGEQV
+1775 YKNYVVAPGKQV

-1821 VTLNITGEAQAEFPE
+1821 VTLNITGEVQAEFPE

-1843 VDENAMEPSYY
+1843 VDENPMYPSYY
-1854 EFHVVNKGTKA
+1854 EFYVVNKGTKA
-1865 FAITDVASEMFTVSE
+1865 FTITNVASEMFVAADP
-1880 SDDPDVE
+1880 DDPW
-1887 PSAPEGK
+1887 AMPEAS
-1894 LEVYAAQSNNGGD
+1894 LEVYTSANNSGGD
-1907 DGIDPG
+1907 GGIDPG

-1922 AKAWIPYQSGMMAPI
+1922 AKAWIPYRSGMMAPI

-1951 NVYEVHK
+1951 NVSEVHA
-1958 KDFPLVF
+1958 KDYPLVF
-1965 TVEGLNEETHTSTI
+1965 SVEGLENTEYNSTI

-2005 KGTSTVNLKN
+2005 KGTSTVNLMN
-2015 DGEYKLTYS
+2015 DGKYKLIYS

-2033 AGNVDDGSNDP
+2033 AGNVDDGSNVP
-2044 APAYNVISYPSE
+2044 APSYNVISYPSE

-2083 KVKDDQKFIYDL
+2083 KVKDDQKFFYDL
-2095 PEGYKGNALYY
+2095 PSGYEGNALYY

-2115 QAALMGTGAAALD
+2115 QAALMGTGATALD

-2184 IHIVKEKPREDGSY
+2184 IHIVKEEPLDNGSY
-2198 QGAARMLEFDNP
+2198 QGAPRMLKFDNP

-2219 YVVLKYPAGYKGSAM
+2219 YVVLKYPAGYKSSAL

-2261 ALYDNAYSYGAFGYF
+2261 TLYNNAYSYGAFGYF

-2289 KLLNEKKDGEIASG
+2289 KLLNEKKDGEIAPG

-2344 LNKNAAPII
+2344 LDKNAAPVI

-2400 EDGTQEGISES
+2400 EDGTQKGISES

-2495 ADGDAMTFSAQIADP
+2495 VDGDVMTFSAQIADP

-2555 DAATGISN
+2555 DAATGINN

-2611 LQNVHAGD
+2611 LQNVHSGD
-2619 KASIALGKVAAGV
+2619 KASVALGKVAAGV

>member
-1 MLNYSVAELRNNKTN
+1 M
-16 MTRRLLLLVCAVL
+16 
-29 CLGSNVRISAQ
+29 
-40 STSSTTQ
+40 
-47 SAESNFV
+47 
-54 EGVVRV
+54 RV

-69 MIAAKLPLSVKGTN
+69 MVAAKLPLSVKGTN

-375 TEAVNYFTKN
+375 TEAVDYFTKN

-725 VASSDYKAENW
+725 VASSDYKVENW

-939 TYNFNIHVKSNEAV
+939 TYEFNIHVKSNEAV

-995 TNSGYGVFGGNY
+995 TNSGYGVFGGKY

-1078 KQNVTP
+1078 KQSVTP
-1084 ESYDAGDLK
+1084 DVYEAGDLK

-1155 ELADEKDITS
+1155 ELADETDITS

-1245 GHKNGKLYIKF
+1245 GHKNGKLYVKF
-1256 KDVVTPATNGGGE
+1256 KNVVTPATNGGGE

-1329 DGLDAPYYDIV
+1329 DGLDAPYYDIQ

-1402 SSTVKMTANIV
+1402 SASVKLTANIV

-1500 LVITY
+1500 LVIIY

-1865 FAITDVASEMFTVSE
+1865 FTITDVASEMFVAAD
-1880 SDDPDVE
+1880 SDDPG
-1887 PSAPEGK
+1887 AMPEAS
-1894 LEVYAAQSNNGGD
+1894 LEVYTSANNSGD
-1907 DGIDPG
+1907 DGIEPG
-1913 PLALSDDAT
+1913 PLALSDDVT
-1922 AKAWIPYQSGMMAPI
+1922 AKAWIPYKSGMMAPI
-1937 VVGEDTVKF
+1937 VVGTDTVKF
-1946 RITPY
+1946 RIAPY

-2005 KGTSTVNLKN
+2005 KGTSTVNLMN
-2015 DGEYKLTYS
+2015 DGKYKLTYS

-2083 KVKDDQKFIYDL
+2083 KVKDDQKFLYDL
-2095 PEGYKGNALYY
+2095 PSGYEGNALYY

-2115 QAALMGTGAAALD
+2115 QAALMGTGASALD

-2184 IHIVKEKPREDGSY
+2184 IHIVKEDPREDGSY

-2289 KLLNEKKDGEIASG
+2289 KLLNEKKDGEIAPG
-2303 KAIPVQFEVN
+2303 EAIPVQFEVN

-2331 NDPYNKLYNYHIY
+2331 NDPCSKLYNYHIY
-2344 LNKNAAPII
+2344 LDKNAAPVI
-2353 TAPEGETTVPEA
+2353 TVPEGETTVPEA

-2411 NGTYTVEAGG
+2411 NGTYTVEAGF

-2448 SGNVSSVVVN
+2448 SGNASSVVVN

-2563 VVADASKGDVT
+2563 VVAGASKGDVT

-2584 NVTIDADADK
+2584 NVTIGADADK

-2619 KASIALGKVAAGV
+2619 KASVALGKVAAGV

-2638 VDGKT
+2638 VGGKT

>member
-1 MLNYSVAELRNNKTN
+1 

-164 IGGERFLEVSPA
+164 IGGERFLEISPA
-176 AVARAAKAASTMPFN
+176 AVAKAAKAASTMPFN

-268 GDGYVD
+268 DDGYVD

-341 ADFGAAIV
+341 ADFGQAIV

-368 GDEDKSV
+368 DDEDKSV
-375 TEAVNYFTKN
+375 TEAVDYFTKN

-397 FAAGNNGEEGDYYPG
+397 FAAGNNGEEGNYYPG

-507 NDLYTQNPEYEGL
+507 NDLYTQNPEYKGL

-552 DNALIEWVI
+552 DNALIEWTI

-580 FSATD
+580 FTATD
-585 DLNKLSSATVDTKF
+585 DLNKLSSVSVDTKF

-690 TRATMSTS
+690 KSATMSTS
-698 ARNLKPNPGQVLP
+698 GRIKNPNPGQVLP

-725 VASSDYKAENW
+725 VATSNYQAKDW

-743 NYVYSYIGETDTKL
+743 NQLYSYIGETDTKL

-772 PNGFNLTDLLIQGQN
+772 PNGFNLTDLRIQGQN
-787 GQNPEIE
+787 GQNPVIE
-794 IYDGSRSISRASLI
+794 IYDGSRSISTASLI
-808 QKINY
+808 QKVNY

-823 LKEQIYF
+823 LKEQIHF

-835 FWVVAKFPAG
+835 FWVVVKFPAG
-845 AKNPLATGKTER
+845 VKNPLGTGKTIR
-857 TDIAQYSFYSSD
+857 TDVAQYSFYSSD

-876 LSEVLKGTSFESV
+876 LSEVLKGTSFEAI
-889 ASQLTWAVQAVSKNP
+889 ASQLTWAVQAISKNP

-913 PISGEVRPN
+913 PISGEVRPS

-939 TYNFNIHVKSNEAV
+939 TYKFNIHVKSNEAV

-974 QQLVDF
+974 QKLVDF

-995 TNSGYGVFGGNY
+995 TNSGYGVFGGQY

-1078 KQNVTP
+1078 KQDVTP

-1402 SSTVKMTANIV
+1402 SASVKLTANIV

-1469 EMKAAF
+1469 EMNAAF

-1527 NPESLKVE
+1527 NPESLEVE

-1563 SWFSASDLEAAGKS
+1563 SWFSASDLEATGKS

-1726 SFKFQYNVDPDGFQ
+1726 TFKFQYNVDPDGFQ

-1816 SVKIP
+1816 SIKIP

-1865 FAITDVASEMFTVSE
+1865 FAITDVASEMFVAADP
-1880 SDDPDVE
+1880 DDPW
-1887 PSAPEGK
+1887 AMPEAS
-1894 LEVYAAQSNNGGD
+1894 LEVYTSANNSGD

-1913 PLALSDDAT
+1913 PMALAADA
-1922 AKAWIPYQSGMMAPI
+1922 AKAWVPYQSGMMAPI

-1951 NVYEVHK
+1951 NVSEVHA
-1958 KDFPLVF
+1958 KDYPLVF
-1965 TVEGLNEETHTSTI
+1965 SVEGLENTEYNSTI

-2005 KGTSTVNLKN
+2005 KGTSTVKLMN
-2015 DGEYKLTYS
+2015 DGAYKLTYS

-2095 PEGYKGNALYY
+2095 PTGYEGNALYY

-2115 QAALMGTGAAALD
+2115 QAALMGTGATALD

-2184 IHIVKEKPREDGSY
+2184 IHIAKEEPREDGSY

-2289 KLLNEKKDGEIASG
+2289 KLLNEKKDGEIAPG

-2344 LNKNAAPII
+2344 LDKNAAPII

-2448 SGNVSSVVVN
+2448 SGNVSSAVVN

-2495 ADGDAMTFSAQIADP
+2495 ADGDVMTFSAQIVDP

-2563 VVADASKGDVT
+2563 VVAGASKGDVT

-2584 NVTIDADADK
+2584 NVTIGADADK

-2619 KASIALGKVAAGV
+2619 KASVALGKVAAGV

>member
-1 MLNYSVAELRNNKTN
+1 

-69 MIAAKLPLSVKGTN
+69 MIAAKLPLSVKGTS

-176 AVARAAKAASTMPFN
+176 AVAKAAKAASTMPFN

-711 FSGTVSPTLAKRNA
+711 FSGTVSPTLVKRNA
-725 VASSDYKAENW
+725 VATSDYQAKDW

-743 NYVYSYIGETDTKL
+743 NQLYSYIGETDTKL

-961 AMTVKGYKPELHS
+961 SMTVKGYKPELHS

-995 TNSGYGVFGGNY
+995 TNSGYGVFGGKY

-1030 NIAARSTG
+1030 NIAARSIG

-1078 KQNVTP
+1078 KQSVTP
-1084 ESYDAGDLK
+1084 DVYEAGDLK

-1329 DGLDAPYYDIV
+1329 DGLDAPYYDIQ

-1378 ANDELVAGPLTNY
+1378 ANDNLVAGPLTNY
-1391 LTVITNDPINP
+1391 LTVITNDPTNP
-1402 SSTVKMTANIV
+1402 SSTVKLTANIV

-1552 DENLAFSVEPA
+1552 DEDLTFSAEPA

-1836 VINVEQP
+1836 IINVEQP
-1843 VDENAMEPSYY
+1843 VDENAMDPSYY
-1854 EFHVVNKGTKA
+1854 EFYVVNKGTKA
-1865 FAITDVASEMFTVSE
+1865 FTITDVASEMFTGSE

-1887 PSAPEGK
+1887 PSAPEGG
-1894 LEVYAAQSNNGGD
+1894 LEVYTAQSNNGGD

-1913 PLALSDDAT
+1913 PMALADDA
-1922 AKAWIPYQSGMMAPI
+1922 AKAWVPYQSGMMAPI

-1951 NVYEVHK
+1951 NVSEVHA
-1958 KDFPLVF
+1958 KDYPLVF
-1965 TVEGLNEETHTSTI
+1965 SVEGLENTEYNSTI

-2005 KGTSTVNLKN
+2005 KGTVTANLMN
-2015 DGEYKLTYS
+2015 AGQYKLTYS
-2024 LSLDPSGRD
+2024 LNLDPSGRD

-2069 ISGKKGMVKALGLK
+2069 ISGKKGMLKALGLK

-2095 PEGYKGNALYY
+2095 PTGYEGNALYY

-2115 QAALMGTGAAALD
+2115 QAALMGTGATALD

-2184 IHIVKEKPREDGSY
+2184 IHIAKEEPREDGSY

-2289 KLLNEKKDGEIASG
+2289 KLLNEKKEGEIAPG
-2303 KAIPVQFEVN
+2303 EALPVQFEVN

-2344 LNKNAAPII
+2344 LDKNAAPVI

-2387 DADGIASVESYAN
+2387 DADGIASVESYEN

-2427 ALVPDYGT
+2427 ALAPGYGT
-2435 AGKHTFTVNAKDE
+2435 AGKHTFAVNAKDE
-2448 SGNVSSVVVN
+2448 AGNVSSAVVN

-2483 SAQYYFA
+2483 SVQYYFA

-2495 ADGDAMTFSAQIADP
+2495 ADGDAMTYSAQIADP
-2510 SLAALYQS
+2510 SLAALYLS

-2555 DAATGISN
+2555 DAATGITN
-2563 VVADASKGDVT
+2563 VVAGASKGDVT

-2584 NVTIDADADK
+2584 NVTIGADADK

-2619 KASIALGKVAAGV
+2619 KVSVALGKVAAGV

-2643 SAVKFVAK
+2643 SAVKFAAK

>member
-1 MLNYSVAELRNNKTN
+1 

-105 MTRVFPYAGKNEAK
+105 MTRVFPYAGKNETK

-150 EGVSYAQRIPLYKP
+150 EGVSYAQRIPLYKL

-176 AVARAAKAASTMPFN
+176 AVAKAAKAASTMPFN
-191 DPLLNDQWHYNNDGH
+191 DPLLNEQWHYNNDGH

-226 TGSKDVVV
+226 TGSKDVLV

-286 DINAHSHGTH
+286 NINAHSHGTH

-341 ADFGAAIV
+341 ADFGAALV

-375 TEAVNYFTKN
+375 TEAVDYFTKN

-397 FAAGNNGEEGDYYPG
+397 FASGNNGEEGDYYPG

-552 DNALIEWVI
+552 DNALIEWTI

-580 FSATD
+580 FTAAD
-585 DLNKLSSATVDTKF
+585 DLNKLSSVSVDTKF

-772 PNGFNLTDLLIQGQN
+772 PNGFNLTDLRIQGQN
-787 GQNPEIE
+787 GKDPEIE
-794 IYDGSRSISRASLI
+794 IYDGSRSISKASLI
-808 QKINY
+808 QKVNY

-845 AKNPLATGKTER
+845 AKNPLATGKTAR
-857 TDIAQYSFYSSD
+857 TDIAQHSFYSSD

-913 PISGEVRPN
+913 PISGEVRPG

-961 AMTVKGYKPELHS
+961 SMTVKGYKPELHS

-1007 GMLQAPKNVKSS
+1007 GVLQAPKNVKSS

-1030 NIAARSTG
+1030 NIAARSIG
-1038 TLPVTFAPTKEGN
+1038 TLPVTFKPTKEGN

-1078 KQNVTP
+1078 QQSVTP
-1084 ESYDAGDLK
+1084 DVYEAGDLK

-1173 SGPIKVGFKFPFY
+1173 SGPINVGFKFPFY

-1218 CVQGLGYISAYTNS
+1218 CVQGLGYISAYANS

-1245 GHKNGKLYIKF
+1245 GHKNGKLYVKF
-1256 KDVVTPATNGGGE
+1256 KDVVTPATNGAGE

-1318 FVDANKVQEDN
+1318 FVDANKVQESN
-1329 DGLDAPYYDIV
+1329 DGLDALYYDIQ

-1402 SSTVKMTANIV
+1402 SASVKLTANIV

-1469 EMKAAF
+1469 DMNAAF

-1527 NPESLKVE
+1527 NPESLEVE

-1552 DENLAFSVEPA
+1552 DENLTFSAEPA
-1563 SWFSASDLEAAGKS
+1563 SWYTASDQEATGKS
-1577 SVDYVFKS
+1577 TVDYVFKS
-1585 KLDGFDIPYNWV
+1585 KLDGFDVPYKWV

-1606 MPYAYYIDKTDFKKV
+1606 MPYAYYIDKTDYKKV
-1621 ELPFE
+1621 TLPFE

-1635 SMYIY
+1635 EMYIY

-1803 YELNVTTNDPSRA
+1803 YKLNVTTNDPSQP

-1821 VTLNITGEAQAEFPE
+1821 VTLNITGKAQAEFPE
-1836 VINVEQP
+1836 IINVEQP
-1843 VDENAMEPSYY
+1843 VDENAMDPSYY
-1854 EFHVVNKGTKA
+1854 EFYVVNKGTKA
-1865 FAITDVASEMFTVSE
+1865 FTITDVASEMFVPA
-1880 SDDPDVE
+1880 DPDDLW
-1887 PSAPEGK
+1887 AMPEAS
-1894 LEVYAAQSNNGGD
+1894 LEVYTAQSNNGGD

-1913 PLALSDDAT
+1913 PMALAADA
-1922 AKAWIPYQSGMMAPI
+1922 AKAWVPYKSGMMAPI

-1946 RITPY
+1946 RIIPY
-1951 NVYEVHK
+1951 NVSEVHA
-1958 KDFPLVF
+1958 KDYPLVF

-1984 EAPVMAFDPEEL
+1984 KAPVMAFDPEEL

-2033 AGNVDDGSNDP
+2033 AGNEYEDGNDP
-2044 APAYNVISYPSE
+2044 APAYNVISYPSQ
-2056 DVAKNFVATCVEK
+2056 DAAKNFVATCVEK

-2095 PEGYKGNALYY
+2095 PKDYEGNALYY
-2106 PVLNPVANA
+2106 PVLNPVENA
-2115 QAALMGTGAAALD
+2115 QAALMGTGATALD

-2184 IHIVKEKPREDGSY
+2184 IHIAKEEPREDGSY

-2219 YVVLKYPAGYKGSAM
+2219 YVVLKYPAGYKSSAM

-2261 ALYDNAYSYGAFGYF
+2261 TLYDNAYSYGAFGYF

-2289 KLLNEKKDGEIASG
+2289 KLLNEKKDGEIAPG

-2344 LNKNAAPII
+2344 LDKNAAPVI

-2387 DADGIASVESYAN
+2387 DADGIASVESYEN

-2427 ALVPDYGT
+2427 ALAPAYGT
-2435 AGKHTFTVNAKDE
+2435 AGKHSFAVNAKDE
-2448 SGNVSSVVVN
+2448 AGNVSSAVVN

-2469 YVGPADLA
+2469 YVGPADLV

-2510 SLAALYQS
+2510 SLAALYKS

-2531 STNINVVATDANGA
+2531 STNINVVATDVNGA

-2563 VVADASKGDVT
+2563 VVAGASKGDVT

-2584 NVTIDADADK
+2584 NVTIGADADK

-2619 KASIALGKVAAGV
+2619 KASVALGKVAAGV

>member
-1 MLNYSVAELRNNKTN
+1 

-47 SAESNFV
+47 SAEPNFV

-69 MIAAKLPLSVKGTN
+69 MVAAKLPLSVKGTN
-83 KKYVQTG
+83 RKYVQTG

-368 GDEDKSV
+368 DDEDKSV
-375 TEAVNYFTKN
+375 TEAVDYFTKN

-397 FAAGNNGEEGDYYPG
+397 FAAGNNGEEGNYYPG

-585 DLNKLSSATVDTKF
+585 DLNKLNSATVDTKF

-698 ARNLKPNPGQVLP
+698 GRIKKPNPGQVLP
-711 FSGTVSPTLAKRNA
+711 FSGTVSPTLVKRNA
-725 VASSDYKAENW
+725 VATSDYQAKDW

-743 NYVYSYIGETDTKL
+743 NQLYSYIGETDTKL

-772 PNGFNLTDLLIQGQN
+772 PNGFNLTDLRIQGQN
-787 GQNPEIE
+787 GQNPVIE
-794 IYDGSRSISRASLI
+794 IYDGSRSISTASLI
-808 QKINY
+808 QKVNY

-823 LKEQIYF
+823 LKEQIHF

-835 FWVVAKFPAG
+835 FWVVVKFPAG
-845 AKNPLATGKTER
+845 AKNPLGTGKTTR
-857 TDIAQYSFYSSD
+857 TDVAQYSFYSSD

-876 LSEVLKGTSFESV
+876 LSEVLKGTSFEAI
-889 ASQLTWAVQAVSKNP
+889 ASQLTWAVQAISKNP

-913 PISGEVRPN
+913 PISGEVRPS

-939 TYNFNIHVKSNEAV
+939 TYKFNIHVKSNEAV

-974 QQLVDF
+974 QKLVDF

-995 TNSGYGVFGGNY
+995 TNSGYGVFGGKY

-1063 NQHSFLVRGVASVPA
+1063 NQHSFLVRGVASIPA
-1078 KQNVTP
+1078 QQSVTP
-1084 ESYDAGDLK
+1084 DVYEAGDLK

-1118 KFSSEKIVGSTAKVH
+1118 KFSSEKIVGSKARVH
-1133 KFGYTTISNVA
+1133 KFGYTTVSNVA

-1245 GHKNGKLYIKF
+1245 GHKNGKLYVKF

-1305 VGVSDIAASDPCI
+1305 VGVSDIAAADPCI
-1318 FVDANKVQEDN
+1318 FVDANKVQESN

-1378 ANDELVAGPLTNY
+1378 ANDNLVAGPLTNY

-1402 SSTVKMTANIV
+1402 SSTVKLTANIV
-1413 GDNLKAEAALDST
+1413 GDNLKAEAALDSA

-1449 KDALQVAGV
+1449 KDVLQVAGV

-1469 EMKAAF
+1469 EMNAAF

-1527 NPESLKVE
+1527 NPESLEVE

-1563 SWFSASDLEAAGKS
+1563 SWFSASDLEATGKS

-1726 SFKFQYNVDPDGFQ
+1726 TFKFQYNVDPDGFQ

-1816 SVKIP
+1816 SIKIP

-1865 FAITDVASEMFTVSE
+1865 FAITDVASEMFVAADP
-1880 SDDPDVE
+1880 DDPW
-1887 PSAPEGK
+1887 AMPEAS
-1894 LEVYAAQSNNGGD
+1894 LEVYTSANNSGD

-1913 PLALSDDAT
+1913 PMALADDA
-1922 AKAWIPYQSGMMAPI
+1922 AKAWVPYQSGMMAPI

-1951 NVYEVHK
+1951 NVSEVHA
-1958 KDFPLVF
+1958 KDYPLVF
-1965 TVEGLNEETHTSTI
+1965 SVEGLENTEYNSTI

-2005 KGTSTVNLKN
+2005 KGTSTVNLMN
-2015 DGEYKLTYS
+2015 DGAYKLTYS

-2033 AGNVDDGSNDP
+2033 AGNVDEGSNDP

-2069 ISGKKGMVKALGLK
+2069 ISGKKGMLKALGLK

-2095 PEGYKGNALYY
+2095 PSGYEGNALYY

-2115 QAALMGTGAAALD
+2115 QAALMGTGATALD

-2184 IHIVKEKPREDGSY
+2184 IHIAKEEPREDGSY

-2289 KLLNEKKDGEIASG
+2289 KLLNEKKEGEIAPG
-2303 KAIPVQFEVN
+2303 EALPVQFEVN

-2344 LNKNAAPII
+2344 LDKNAAPVI

-2387 DADGIASVESYAN
+2387 DADGIATVESYEN
-2400 EDGTQEGISES
+2400 EDGTQDGISES

-2427 ALVPDYGT
+2427 ALAPAYGT
-2435 AGKHTFTVNAKDE
+2435 AGKHSFAVNAKDE
-2448 SGNVSSVVVN
+2448 AGNVSSAVVN

-2469 YVGPADLA
+2469 YVGPADLV

-2518 ENGIIIAAKQVSG
+2518 ENGIIIAAKQMPG

-2545 STTGVIALTV
+2545 STTGVITLTV
-2555 DAATGISN
+2555 DVATGISN
-2563 VVADASKGDVT
+2563 VVAGGSKGDVA

-2584 NVTIDADADK
+2584 NVTIGADADK

-2611 LQNVHAGD
+2611 LLNVHAGD
-2619 KASIALGKVAAGV
+2619 KAGVALGKVAAGV

-2643 SAVKFVAK
+2643 SAVKFAAK

>member
-1 MLNYSVAELRNNKTN
+1 

-69 MIAAKLPLSVKGTN
+69 MVAAKLPLSVKGTN
-83 KKYVQTG
+83 RKYVQTG

-368 GDEDKSV
+368 DDEDKSV
-375 TEAVNYFTKN
+375 TAAIDYFTKN

-397 FAAGNNGEEGDYYPG
+397 FAAGNNGEEGNYYPG

-585 DLNKLSSATVDTKF
+585 DLNKLNSATVDTKF

-698 ARNLKPNPGQVLP
+698 GRIKKPNPGQVLP
-711 FSGTVSPTLAKRNA
+711 FSGTVSPTLVKRNA
-725 VASSDYKAENW
+725 VATSDYQAKDW
-736 PDTLTYS
+736 PDSLTYS
-743 NYVYSYIGETDTKL
+743 NQLYSYIGETDTKL

-772 PNGFNLTDLLIQGQN
+772 PNGFNLTDLRIQGQN
-787 GQNPEIE
+787 GQNPVIE
-794 IYDGSRSISRASLI
+794 IYDGSRSISTASLI
-808 QKINY
+808 QKVNY

-823 LKEQIYF
+823 LKEQIHF

-835 FWVVAKFPAG
+835 FWVVVKFPAG
-845 AKNPLATGKTER
+845 AKNPLGTGKTTR
-857 TDIAQYSFYSSD
+857 TDVAQYSFYSSD

-876 LSEVLKGTSFESV
+876 LSEVLKGTSFEAI
-889 ASQLTWAVQAVSKNP
+889 ASQLTWAVQAISKNP

-913 PISGEVRPN
+913 PISGEVRPS

-939 TYNFNIHVKSNEAV
+939 TYKFNIHVKSNEAV

-974 QQLVDF
+974 QKLVDF
-980 GDLLVGQTKTIDVEL
+980 GDLLVGQSKTIDVEL
-995 TNSGYGVFGGNY
+995 TNSGYGVFGGQY

-1063 NQHSFLVRGVASVPA
+1063 NQHSFLVRGVASIPA
-1078 KQNVTP
+1078 QQSVTP
-1084 ESYDAGDLK
+1084 DVYEAGDLK

-1118 KFSSEKIVGSTAKVH
+1118 KFSSEKIVGSKARVH
-1133 KFGYTTISNVA
+1133 KFGYTTVSNVA

-1245 GHKNGKLYIKF
+1245 GHKNGKLYVKF

-1305 VGVSDIAASDPCI
+1305 VGVSDIAAADPCI
-1318 FVDANKVQEDN
+1318 FVDANKVQESN

-1378 ANDELVAGPLTNY
+1378 ANDNLVAGPLTNY

-1402 SSTVKMTANIV
+1402 SSTVKLTANIV
-1413 GDNLKAEAALDST
+1413 GDNLKAEAALDSA

-1449 KDALQVAGV
+1449 KDVLQVAGV

-1469 EMKAAF
+1469 EMNAAF

-1527 NPESLKVE
+1527 NPESLEVE

-1563 SWFSASDLEAAGKS
+1563 SWFSASDLEATGKS

-1726 SFKFQYNVDPDGFQ
+1726 TFKFQYNVDPDGFQ

-1816 SVKIP
+1816 SIKIP

-1865 FAITDVASEMFTVSE
+1865 FAITDVASEMFVAADP
-1880 SDDPDVE
+1880 DDPW
-1887 PSAPEGK
+1887 AMPEAS
-1894 LEVYAAQSNNGGD
+1894 LEVYTSANNSGD

-1913 PLALSDDAT
+1913 PMALAADA
-1922 AKAWIPYQSGMMAPI
+1922 AKAWVPYQSGMMAPI

-1951 NVYEVHK
+1951 NVSEVHA
-1958 KDFPLVF
+1958 KDYPLVF
-1965 TVEGLNEETHTSTI
+1965 SVEGLENTEYNSTI

-2005 KGTSTVNLKN
+2005 KGTSTVNLMN
-2015 DGEYKLTYS
+2015 DGAYKLTYS
-2024 LSLDPSGRD
+2024 LNLDPSGRD

-2069 ISGKKGMVKALGLK
+2069 ISGKKGMLKALGLK

-2095 PEGYKGNALYY
+2095 PSGYEGNALYY

-2115 QAALMGTGAAALD
+2115 QAALMGTGASALD

-2184 IHIVKEKPREDGSY
+2184 IHIAKEEPREDGSY

-2289 KLLNEKKDGEIASG
+2289 KLLNEKKEGEIAPG
-2303 KAIPVQFEVN
+2303 EALPVQFEVN

-2344 LNKNAAPII
+2344 LDKNAAPVI

-2387 DADGIASVESYAN
+2387 DADGIATVESYEN
-2400 EDGTQEGISES
+2400 EDGTQDGISES

-2427 ALVPDYGT
+2427 ALAPAYGT
-2435 AGKHTFTVNAKDE
+2435 AGKHSFAVNAKDE
-2448 SGNVSSVVVN
+2448 AGNVSSAVVN

-2469 YVGPADLA
+2469 YVGPADLV

-2518 ENGIIIAAKQVSG
+2518 ENGIIIAAKQMPG

-2545 STTGVIALTV
+2545 STTGVIALTIDV
-2555 DAATGISN
+2555 ATGISN
-2563 VVADASKGDVT
+2563 VVAGGSKGDVA

-2584 NVTIDADADK
+2584 NVTIGADADK

-2611 LQNVHAGD
+2611 LLNVHAGD
-2619 KASIALGKVAAGV
+2619 KAGVALGKVAAGV

-2643 SAVKFVAK
+2643 SAVKFAAK

>member
-1 MLNYSVAELRNNKTN
+1 

-69 MIAAKLPLSVKGTN
+69 MVAAKLPLSVKGTN
-83 KKYVQTG
+83 RKYVQTG
-90 VTPLDRVNQKVKAVS
+90 VTPLDRVSQKVKAVS
-105 MTRVFPYAGKNEAK
+105 MTRVFPYAGKDEAK
-119 HKAFGLDLWYD
+119 HKAAGLDLWYD

-141 QARNLFRSA
+141 QARNLLRST
-150 EGVSYAQRIPLYKP
+150 EGVAYAQRIPVYKP

-176 AVARAAKAASTMPFN
+176 AVAKAAKAASTMPFN

-226 TGSKDVVV
+226 TGSKDVLV

-254 NTAELNGKPGVDDD
+254 NEAELNGKPGVDDD

-286 DINAHSHGTH
+286 NINAHSHGTH

-341 ADFGAAIV
+341 ADFGAALV

-375 TEAVNYFTKN
+375 TEAVDYFTKN

-552 DNALIEWVI
+552 DNALIEWAI

-772 PNGFNLTDLLIQGQN
+772 PNGFNLTDLRIQGQN
-787 GQNPEIE
+787 GKDPEIE
-794 IYDGSRSISRASLI
+794 IYDGSRSISKASLI
-808 QKINY
+808 QKVNY

-845 AKNPLATGKTER
+845 AKNPLATGKTAR

-961 AMTVKGYKPELHS
+961 SMTVKGYKPELHS

-1007 GMLQAPKNVKSS
+1007 GVLQAPKNVKSS

-1030 NIAARSTG
+1030 NIAARSIG
-1038 TLPVTFAPTKEGN
+1038 TLPVTFKPTKEGN

-1063 NQHSFLVRGVASVPA
+1063 QQYSFLVRGVASVPA
-1078 KQNVTP
+1078 KQSVTP
-1084 ESYDAGDLK
+1084 DVYEAGDLK

-1118 KFSSEKIVGSTAKVH
+1118 KFSSEKIVGSTARVH

-1213 VPTGD
+1213 VPTGE

-1245 GHKNGKLYIKF
+1245 GHKNGKLYVKF
-1256 KDVVTPATNGGGE
+1256 KDVVTPATNGAGE

-1318 FVDANKVQEDN
+1318 FVDANKVQESN

-1402 SSTVKMTANIV
+1402 SASVKLTANIV

-1527 NPESLKVE
+1527 NPESLEVE

-1635 SMYIY
+1635 EMYIY

-1816 SVKIP
+1816 SIKIP
-1821 VTLNITGEAQAEFPE
+1821 VTLNITGEAKAEFPE

-1865 FAITDVASEMFTVSE
+1865 FAITDVASEMFVAADP
-1880 SDDPDVE
+1880 DDPW
-1887 PSAPEGK
+1887 AMPEAL
-1894 LEVYAAQSNNGGD
+1894 LEVYTSTNNSGD

-1913 PLALSDDAT
+1913 PMALADDA
-1922 AKAWIPYQSGMMAPI
+1922 AKAWVPYQSGMMAPI

-1951 NVYEVHK
+1951 NVYEVHA
-1958 KDFPLVF
+1958 KDYPLVF
-1965 TVEGLNEETHTSTI
+1965 TVEGLEKTEYNSTI

-2005 KGTSTVNLKN
+2005 KGTVTANLMN
-2015 DGEYKLTYS
+2015 AGQYKLTYS
-2024 LSLDPSGRD
+2024 LNLDPSGHD
-2033 AGNVDDGSNDP
+2033 AGNMDDGSNDP

-2069 ISGKKGMVKALGLK
+2069 ISGKKGMLKALGLK

-2095 PEGYKGNALYY
+2095 PAGYEGNALYY

-2115 QAALMGTGAAALD
+2115 QAALMGTGATALD

-2184 IHIVKEKPREDGSY
+2184 IHIVKEEPREDGSY

-2289 KLLNEKKDGEIASG
+2289 KLLNEKKEGEIAPG
-2303 KAIPVQFEVN
+2303 EALPVQFEVN

-2318 FAKNNKATLVVKS
+2318 FAKNNQATLVVKS

-2344 LNKNAAPII
+2344 LDKNAAPVI

-2448 SGNVSSVVVN
+2448 SGNVSSAVVN

-2495 ADGDAMTFSAQIADP
+2495 ADGDVMTFSAQIADP

-2563 VVADASKGDVT
+2563 VVAGASKGDVT

-2584 NVTIDADADK
+2584 NVTIGADADK

-2619 KASIALGKVAAGV
+2619 KASVALGKVAAGV

>member
-1 MLNYSVAELRNNKTN
+1 

-69 MIAAKLPLSVKGTN
+69 MVAAKLPLSVKGTN
-83 KKYVQTG
+83 RKYVQTG

-176 AVARAAKAASTMPFN
+176 AVAKAAKAASTMPFN
-191 DPLLNDQWHYNNDGH
+191 DPLLNEQWHYNNDGH

-226 TGSKDVVV
+226 TGSKDVLV

-280 FVINSS
+280 FVVNSS
-286 DINAHSHGTH
+286 NINAHSHGTH

-341 ADFGAAIV
+341 ADFGAALV

-375 TEAVNYFTKN
+375 TEAVDYFTKN

-772 PNGFNLTDLLIQGQN
+772 PNGFNLTDLRIQGQN
-787 GQNPEIE
+787 GKDPEIE
-794 IYDGSRSISRASLI
+794 IYDGSRSISKASLI
-808 QKINY
+808 QKVNY

-845 AKNPLATGKTER
+845 AKNPLATGKTAR
-857 TDIAQYSFYSSD
+857 TDIAQHSFYSSD

-939 TYNFNIHVKSNEAV
+939 TYKFNIHVKSNEAV

-980 GDLLVGQTKTIDVEL
+980 GDLLVGQTKTLDVEL
-995 TNSGYGVFGGNY
+995 TNSGYGVFGGQY

-1019 SDQFNVSKGAN
+1019 SDQFNVSKGTN

-1078 KQNVTP
+1078 QQSVTP
-1084 ESYDAGDLK
+1084 DVYEAGDLK

-1118 KFSSEKIVGSTAKVH
+1118 KFSSEKIVGSKARVH
-1133 KFGYTTISNVA
+1133 KFGYTTVSNVA

-1218 CVQGLGYISAYTNS
+1218 CVQGLGYISAYANS

-1245 GHKNGKLYIKF
+1245 GHKNGKLYVKF
-1256 KDVVTPATNGGGE
+1256 KDVVTPATNGAGE

-1305 VGVSDIAASDPCI
+1305 VGVSDIAAADPCI
-1318 FVDANKVQEDN
+1318 FVDANKVQESN

-1378 ANDELVAGPLTNY
+1378 ANDNLVAGPLTNY

-1402 SSTVKMTANIV
+1402 SSTVKLTANIV
-1413 GDNLKAEAALDST
+1413 GDNLKAEAALDSA

-1469 EMKAAF
+1469 DMNAAF

-1527 NPESLKVE
+1527 NPESLEVE

-1836 VINVEQP
+1836 IINVEQP
-1843 VDENAMEPSYY
+1843 VDENAMDPSYY
-1854 EFHVVNKGTKA
+1854 EFYVVNKGTKA
-1865 FAITDVASEMFTVSE
+1865 FTITDVASEMFTGSE

-1887 PSAPEGK
+1887 PSAPEGE
-1894 LEVYAAQSNNGGD
+1894 LEVYTAQSNNGGD

-1913 PLALSDDAT
+1913 PMALAADA
-1922 AKAWIPYQSGMMAPI
+1922 AKAWIPYKSGMMAPI
-1937 VVGEDTVKF
+1937 VVGTDTVKF
-1946 RITPY
+1946 RIAPY

-2005 KGTSTVNLKN
+2005 KGTRTVNLKN

-2095 PEGYKGNALYY
+2095 PSGYEGNALYY

-2115 QAALMGTGAAALD
+2115 QAALMGTGATALD

-2184 IHIVKEKPREDGSY
+2184 IHIVKEEPREDGSY

-2289 KLLNEKKDGEIASG
+2289 KLLNEKKEGEIAPG
-2303 KAIPVQFEVN
+2303 EAIPVQFEVN

-2344 LNKNAAPII
+2344 LDKNAAPVI

-2411 NGTYTVEAGG
+2411 NSTYTVEAGG

-2448 SGNVSSVVVN
+2448 SANVSSVVVN

-2495 ADGDAMTFSAQIADP
+2495 ADGDVMTFSAQIADP

-2563 VVADASKGDVT
+2563 VVAGASKGDVT

-2584 NVTIDADADK
+2584 NVTIGADADK

-2619 KASIALGKVAAGV
+2619 KASVALGKVAAGV

>member
-1 MLNYSVAELRNNKTN
+1 

-29 CLGSNVRISAQ
+29 CLGSNVRVSAQ

-105 MTRVFPYAGKNEAK
+105 MTRVFPYAGKNETK

-176 AVARAAKAASTMPFN
+176 AVAKAAKAASTMPFN

-736 PDTLTYS
+736 PDTLAYS

-876 LSEVLKGTSFESV
+876 LSEVLKGTSFEAI
-889 ASQLTWAVQAVSKNP
+889 ASQLTWAVQAISKNP

-913 PISGEVRPN
+913 PISGEVRPS

-939 TYNFNIHVKSNEAV
+939 TYKFNIHVKSNEAV

-974 QQLVDF
+974 QKLVDF

-995 TNSGYGVFGGNY
+995 TNSGYGVFGGQY

-1063 NQHSFLVRGVASVPA
+1063 NQHSFLVRGVASIPA
-1078 KQNVTP
+1078 QQSVTP
-1084 ESYDAGDLK
+1084 DVYEAGDLK

-1118 KFSSEKIVGSTAKVH
+1118 KFSSDKIVGSKARVH
-1133 KFGYTTISNVA
+1133 KFGYTTVSNVA

-1318 FVDANKVQEDN
+1318 FVDAKKVQEDN
-1329 DGLDAPYYDIV
+1329 DGQDAPYYDIV

-1402 SSTVKMTANIV
+1402 SASVKLTANIV

-1836 VINVEQP
+1836 IINVEQP
-1843 VDENAMEPSYY
+1843 VDENAMDPSYY
-1854 EFHVVNKGTKA
+1854 EFYVVNKGTKA
-1865 FAITDVASEMFTVSE
+1865 FTITDVASEMFTGSE

-1887 PSAPEGK
+1887 PSAPEGG
-1894 LEVYAAQSNNGGD
+1894 LEVYTAQSNNGGD

-1913 PLALSDDAT
+1913 PMALAADA
-1922 AKAWIPYQSGMMAPI
+1922 AKAWVPYKSGMMTPI
-1937 VVGEDTVKF
+1937 VVGTDTVKF
-1946 RITPY
+1946 RIAPY

-2005 KGTSTVNLKN
+2005 KGTRTVNLKN

-2069 ISGKKGMVKALGLK
+2069 ISGKKGMLKTLGLK

-2095 PEGYKGNALYY
+2095 PKGYEGNALYY
-2106 PVLNPVANA
+2106 PVLNPVENA
-2115 QAALMGTGAAALD
+2115 QAALMGTGATALD

-2184 IHIVKEKPREDGSY
+2184 IHIVKEDPREDGSY

-2289 KLLNEKKDGEIASG
+2289 KLLNEKKDGEIAPG

-2331 NDPYNKLYNYHIY
+2331 NDPCNKLCNYHIY
-2344 LNKNAAPII
+2344 LDKNAAPVI

-2365 SKAMVPVTVADA
+2365 SKAIVPVTVADA

-2400 EDGTQEGISES
+2400 ENGTQEGISES

-2448 SGNVSSVVVN
+2448 SGNVSSAVVN

-2495 ADGDAMTFSAQIADP
+2495 ADGDVMTFSAQIADP

-2563 VVADASKGDVT
+2563 VVAGASKGDVT

-2584 NVTIDADADK
+2584 NVTIGADADK

-2619 KASIALGKVAAGV
+2619 KASVALGKVAAGV

>member
-1 MLNYSVAELRNNKTN
+1 

-105 MTRVFPYAGKNEAK
+105 MTRVFPYAGKDEAK
-119 HKAFGLDLWYD
+119 HKAAGLDLWYD

-164 IGGERFLEVSPA
+164 IGGERFLEISPA
-176 AVARAAKAASTMPFN
+176 AVAKAAKAASTMPFN

-362 WGASVA
+362 WGAGVA
-368 GDEDKSV
+368 DEEDKSV
-375 TEAVNYFTKN
+375 TEAVDYFTKN

-552 DNALIEWVI
+552 DNALIEWTI

-698 ARNLKPNPGQVLP
+698 GRIKNPNPGQVLP
-711 FSGTVSPTLAKRNA
+711 FSGTVSPTLVKRNA
-725 VASSDYKAENW
+725 VATSNYQAKDW

-743 NYVYSYIGETDTKL
+743 NQLYSYIGETDTKL

-772 PNGFNLTDLLIQGQN
+772 PNGFNLTDLHFQGQN
-787 GQNPEIE
+787 GQNPVIE
-794 IYDGSRSISRASLI
+794 IYDGSRTISTASLI
-808 QKINY
+808 QKVNY

-823 LKEQIYF
+823 LKEQIHF

-845 AKNPLATGKTER
+845 AKNPLGTGKTTR
-857 TDIAQYSFYSSD
+857 TDVAQYSFYSSD

-876 LSEVLKGTSFESV
+876 LSEVLKGTSFEAV
-889 ASQLTWAVQAVSKNP
+889 ASQLTWAVQAISKNP

-939 TYNFNIHVKSNEAV
+939 TYKFNIHVKSNEAV

-961 AMTVKGYKPELHS
+961 SMTVKGYKPELHS

-995 TNSGYGVFGGNY
+995 TNSGYGVFGGQY
-1007 GMLQAPKNVKSS
+1007 GMLQAPKNIKSS
-1019 SDQFNVSKGAN
+1019 SDQFNVSKGAK

-1078 KQNVTP
+1078 KQTVTP
-1084 ESYDAGDLK
+1084 DVYEAGDLK

-1165 QFTNDNWQ
+1165 QFTNNNWQ

-1245 GHKNGKLYIKF
+1245 GHKNGKFYVKF

-1329 DGLDAPYYDIV
+1329 DGLNAPYYDIQ

-1378 ANDELVAGPLTNY
+1378 ANDDLVAGPLTNY

-1402 SSTVKMTANIV
+1402 SASVKLTANIV

-1552 DENLAFSVEPA
+1552 DENLTFSAEPA
-1563 SWFSASDLEAAGKS
+1563 SWYTASDLEANGNS
-1577 SVDYVFKS
+1577 TVDYVFKS
-1585 KLDGFDIPYNWV
+1585 KLDGFDVPYNWV

-1606 MPYAYYIDKTDFKKV
+1606 MPYAYYINKTDFKKV

-1705 KNYGNTMMQ
+1705 KNYGNTMML

-1726 SFKFQYNVDPDGFQ
+1726 SFKFQYHVDPDGFQ

-1760 ADMYITDGNAVEFSP
+1760 ADMYITDGNTVEFTP

-1787 EMPVE
+1787 KMPVE
-1792 LKANQ
+1792 LKADQ

-1821 VTLNITGEAQAEFPE
+1821 VTLNITGEVQAEFPE

-1843 VDENAMEPSYY
+1843 VDENPMYPSYY
-1854 EFHVVNKGTKA
+1854 EFYVVNKGTKA
-1865 FAITDVASEMFTVSE
+1865 FTITNVASEMFVAADP
-1880 SDDPDVE
+1880 DDPW
-1887 PSAPEGK
+1887 AMPEAS
-1894 LEVYAAQSNNGGD
+1894 LEVYTSANNSGD

-1913 PLALSDDAT
+1913 PMALADDA
-1922 AKAWIPYQSGMMAPI
+1922 AKAWVPYRSGMMAPI

-1951 NVYEVHK
+1951 NVSEVHA
-1958 KDFPLVF
+1958 KDYPLVF
-1965 TVEGLNEETHTSTI
+1965 SVEGLENTEYNSTI

-2005 KGTSTVNLKN
+2005 KGTSTVNLMN
-2015 DGEYKLTYS
+2015 DGKYKLTYS

-2033 AGNVDDGSNDP
+2033 AGNVDDGSNVP
-2044 APAYNVISYPSE
+2044 APSYNVISYPSE

-2083 KVKDDQKFIYDL
+2083 KVKDDQKFFYDL
-2095 PEGYKGNALYY
+2095 PSGYEGNALYY

-2115 QAALMGTGAAALD
+2115 QAALMGTGATALD

-2184 IHIVKEKPREDGSY
+2184 IHIVKEEPRDDGSY
-2198 QGAARMLEFDNP
+2198 QGAPRMLEFDNP

-2219 YVVLKYPAGYKGSAM
+2219 YVVLKYPAGYKSSAM

-2261 ALYDNAYSYGAFGYF
+2261 ALYDNAYSYGAFGFF

-2289 KLLNEKKDGEIASG
+2289 KLLNEKKEGEIAPG
-2303 KAIPVQFEVN
+2303 DALPVQFEVN

-2318 FAKNNKATLVVKS
+2318 FSKNNKATLVVKS

-2344 LNKNAAPII
+2344 LDKNAAPVI

-2400 EDGTQEGISES
+2400 EDGTQKGISES

-2555 DAATGISN
+2555 DAATGINN

-2619 KASIALGKVAAGV
+2619 KASVALGKVAAGV
-2632 YHLVAN
+2632 YHLVVN

>member
-1 MLNYSVAELRNNKTN
+1 

-47 SAESNFV
+47 SVESNFV

-69 MIAAKLPLSVKGTN
+69 MVAAKLPLSVKGTN
-83 KKYVQTG
+83 RKYVQTG

-226 TGSKDVVV
+226 AGSKDVVV

-368 GDEDKSV
+368 DDEDKSV
-375 TEAVNYFTKN
+375 TEAVDYFTKN

-397 FAAGNNGEEGDYYPG
+397 FAAGNNGEEGNYYPG

-507 NDLYTQNPEYEGL
+507 NDLYTQNPEYKGL

-585 DLNKLSSATVDTKF
+585 DLNKLNSATVDTKF

-698 ARNLKPNPGQVLP
+698 GRIKKPNPGQVLP
-711 FSGTVSPTLAKRNA
+711 FSGTVSPTLVKRNA
-725 VASSDYKAENW
+725 VATSDYQAKDW

-743 NYVYSYIGETDTKL
+743 NQLYSYIGETDTKL

-772 PNGFNLTDLLIQGQN
+772 PNGFNLTDLRIQGQN
-787 GQNPEIE
+787 GQNPVIE
-794 IYDGSRSISRASLI
+794 IYDGSRSISTASLI
-808 QKINY
+808 QKVNY

-823 LKEQIYF
+823 LKEQIHF

-845 AKNPLATGKTER
+845 AKNPLGTGKTTR
-857 TDIAQYSFYSSD
+857 TDVAQYSFYSSD

-876 LSEVLKGTSFESV
+876 LSEVLKGTSFEAI
-889 ASQLTWAVQAVSKNP
+889 ASQLTWAVQAISKNP
-904 DWSQVLNPE
+904 DWSQVLNPK

-939 TYNFNIHVKSNEAV
+939 TYKFNIHVKSNEAV

-974 QQLVDF
+974 QKLVDF
-980 GDLLVGQTKTIDVEL
+980 GDLLVGQSKTIDVEL
-995 TNSGYGVFGGNY
+995 TNSGYGVFGGQY

-1019 SDQFNVSKGAN
+1019 SNQFNVSKGAN

-1063 NQHSFLVRGVASVPA
+1063 NQHSFLVRGVASIPA
-1078 KQNVTP
+1078 QQSVTP
-1084 ESYDAGDLK
+1084 DVYEAGDLK

-1118 KFSSEKIVGSTAKVH
+1118 KFSSEKIVGSKARVH
-1133 KFGYTTISNVA
+1133 KFGYTTVSNVA

-1245 GHKNGKLYIKF
+1245 GHKNGKLYVKF

-1305 VGVSDIAASDPCI
+1305 VGVSDIAAADPCI
-1318 FVDANKVQEDN
+1318 FVDANKVQESN

-1378 ANDELVAGPLTNY
+1378 ANDNLVAGPLTNY

-1402 SSTVKMTANIV
+1402 SSTVKLTANIV
-1413 GDNLKAEAALDST
+1413 GDNLKAEAALDSA

-1449 KDALQVAGV
+1449 KDVLQVAGV

-1469 EMKAAF
+1469 EMNAAF

-1527 NPESLKVE
+1527 NPESLEVE

-1563 SWFSASDLEAAGKS
+1563 SWFSASDLEATGKS

-1726 SFKFQYNVDPDGFQ
+1726 TFKFQYNVDPDGFQ

-1816 SVKIP
+1816 SIKIP

-1865 FAITDVASEMFTVSE
+1865 FAITDVASEMFVAADP
-1880 SDDPDVE
+1880 DDPW
-1887 PSAPEGK
+1887 AMPEAS
-1894 LEVYAAQSNNGGD
+1894 LEVYTSANNSGD

-1913 PLALSDDAT
+1913 PMALAADA
-1922 AKAWIPYQSGMMAPI
+1922 AKAWVPYQSGMMAPI

-1951 NVYEVHK
+1951 NVSEVHA
-1958 KDFPLVF
+1958 KDYPLVF
-1965 TVEGLNEETHTSTI
+1965 SVEGLENTEYNSTI

-2005 KGTSTVNLKN
+2005 KGTSTVNLMN
-2015 DGEYKLTYS
+2015 DGAYKLTYS
-2024 LSLDPSGRD
+2024 LNLDPSGRD

-2069 ISGKKGMVKALGLK
+2069 ISGKKGMLKALGLK

-2095 PEGYKGNALYY
+2095 PSGYEGNALYY

-2115 QAALMGTGAAALD
+2115 QAALMGTGASALD

-2184 IHIVKEKPREDGSY
+2184 IHIAKEEPREDGSY

-2289 KLLNEKKDGEIASG
+2289 KLLNEKKEGEIAPG
-2303 KAIPVQFEVN
+2303 EALPVQFEVN

-2344 LNKNAAPII
+2344 LDKNAAPVI

-2387 DADGIASVESYAN
+2387 DADGIATVESYEN
-2400 EDGTQEGISES
+2400 EDGTQDGISES

-2427 ALVPDYGT
+2427 ALAPAYGT
-2435 AGKHTFTVNAKDE
+2435 AGKHSFAVNAKDE
-2448 SGNVSSVVVN
+2448 AGNVSSAVVN

-2469 YVGPADLA
+2469 YVGPADLV

-2518 ENGIIIAAKQVSG
+2518 ENGIIIAAKQMPG

-2545 STTGVIALTV
+2545 STTGVITLTV
-2555 DAATGISN
+2555 DVATGISN
-2563 VVADASKGDVT
+2563 VVAGGSKGDVA

-2584 NVTIDADADK
+2584 NVTIGADADK

-2611 LQNVHAGD
+2611 LLNVHAGD
-2619 KASIALGKVAAGV
+2619 KAGVALGKVAAGV

-2643 SAVKFVAK
+2643 SAVKFAAK

>member
-1 MLNYSVAELRNNKTN
+1 

-105 MTRVFPYAGKNEAK
+105 MTRVFPYAGKNETK

-176 AVARAAKAASTMPFN
+176 AVAKAAKAASTMPFN

-226 TGSKDVVV
+226 TGSKDVLV

-286 DINAHSHGTH
+286 NINAHSHGTH

-341 ADFGAAIV
+341 ADFGAALV

-375 TEAVNYFTKN
+375 TEAVDYFTKN
-385 GGGDKMNGGLCI
+385 GGGEKMNGGLCI

-552 DNALIEWVI
+552 DNALIEWTI

-725 VASSDYKAENW
+725 VASSDYKVENW

-845 AKNPLATGKTER
+845 AKNPLATGKTAR

-939 TYNFNIHVKSNEAV
+939 TYKFNIHVKSNEAV

-980 GDLLVGQTKTIDVEL
+980 GDLLVGHTKTLDVEL
-995 TNSGYGVFGGNY
+995 TNSGYGVFGGQY

-1019 SDQFNVSKGAN
+1019 SDQFNVSKGTN

-1078 KQNVTP
+1078 QQSVTP
-1084 ESYDAGDLK
+1084 DVYEAGDLK

-1118 KFSSEKIVGSTAKVH
+1118 KFSSEKIVGSKARVH
-1133 KFGYTTISNVA
+1133 KFGYTTVSNVA

-1218 CVQGLGYISAYTNS
+1218 CVQGLGYISAYANS

-1245 GHKNGKLYIKF
+1245 GHKNGKLYVKF
-1256 KDVVTPATNGGGE
+1256 KDVVTPATNGAGE

-1305 VGVSDIAASDPCI
+1305 VGVSDIAAADPCI

-1378 ANDELVAGPLTNY
+1378 ANDNLVAGPLTNY
-1391 LTVITNDPINP
+1391 LTVITNDPINS
-1402 SSTVKMTANIV
+1402 SSTVKLTANIV

-1543 KTIQVTNEG
+1543 KTIPVTNEG

-1726 SFKFQYNVDPDGFQ
+1726 TFKFQYNVDPDGFQ

-1821 VTLNITGEAQAEFPE
+1821 VTLNITGEAQAKFPE
-1836 VINVEQP
+1836 IINVEQP
-1843 VDENAMEPSYY
+1843 VDENAMDPSYY
-1854 EFHVVNKGTKA
+1854 EFYVVNKGTKA
-1865 FAITDVASEMFTVSE
+1865 FTITDVASEMFTGSE

-1887 PSAPEGK
+1887 PSAPEGE
-1894 LEVYAAQSNNGGD
+1894 LEVYTAQSNNGGD

-1913 PLALSDDAT
+1913 PMALAADA
-1922 AKAWIPYQSGMMAPI
+1922 AKAWVPYKSGMMAPI
-1937 VVGEDTVKF
+1937 VVGTDTVKF
-1946 RITPY
+1946 RIAPY

-2005 KGTSTVNLKN
+2005 KGTRTVNLKN

-2069 ISGKKGMVKALGLK
+2069 IFGKKGMVKALGLK

-2095 PEGYKGNALYY
+2095 PTGYEGNALYY

-2115 QAALMGTGAAALD
+2115 QAALMGTGATALD

-2289 KLLNEKKDGEIASG
+2289 KLLNEKKDGEIAPG
-2303 KAIPVQFEVN
+2303 EAIPVQFEVN

-2344 LNKNAAPII
+2344 LDKNAAPVI

-2435 AGKHTFTVNAKDE
+2435 AGKHSFAVNAKDE

-2458 YNVEHTNRAPK
+2458 YNVEHTNRTPK

-2495 ADGDAMTFSAQIADP
+2495 ADGDVMTFSAQIADP

-2563 VVADASKGDVT
+2563 VVAGASKGDVT

-2584 NVTIDADADK
+2584 NVTIGADADK

-2619 KASIALGKVAAGV
+2619 KASVALGKVAAGV

>member
-1 MLNYSVAELRNNKTN
+1 

-69 MIAAKLPLSVKGTN
+69 MIAAKLPLSVKGTS

-164 IGGERFLEVSPA
+164 IGGERFLEISPA
-176 AVARAAKAASTMPFN
+176 AVAKAAKAASTMPFN

-368 GDEDKSV
+368 DDEDKSV
-375 TEAVNYFTKN
+375 TEAVDYFTKN

-397 FAAGNNGEEGDYYPG
+397 FAAGNNGEEGNYYPG

-939 TYNFNIHVKSNEAV
+939 TYEFNIHVKSNEAV

-995 TNSGYGVFGGNY
+995 TNSGYGVFGGKY

-1078 KQNVTP
+1078 KQSVTP
-1084 ESYDAGDLK
+1084 DVYEAGDLK

-1245 GHKNGKLYIKF
+1245 GHKNGKLYVKF
-1256 KDVVTPATNGGGE
+1256 KNVVTPATNGGGE

-1329 DGLDAPYYDIV
+1329 DGLDAPYYDIQ

-1402 SSTVKMTANIV
+1402 SASVKLTANIV

-1543 KTIQVTNEG
+1543 KTIQVTNKG
-1552 DENLAFSVEPA
+1552 DEDLTFSAEPA

-1836 VINVEQP
+1836 IINVEQP
-1843 VDENAMEPSYY
+1843 VDENAMDPSYY
-1854 EFHVVNKGTKA
+1854 EFYVVNKGTKA
-1865 FAITDVASEMFTVSE
+1865 FTITDVASEMFTGSE

-1887 PSAPEGK
+1887 PSAPEGG
-1894 LEVYAAQSNNGGD
+1894 LEVYTAQSNNGGD

-1913 PLALSDDAT
+1913 PMALAADA
-1922 AKAWIPYQSGMMAPI
+1922 AKAWVPYKSGMMTPI
-1937 VVGEDTVKF
+1937 VVGTDTVKF
-1946 RITPY
+1946 RIAPY

-2005 KGTSTVNLKN
+2005 NGTVTANLMN
-2015 DGEYKLTYS
+2015 AGQYKLTYS
-2024 LSLDPSGRD
+2024 LNLDPSGRD

-2095 PEGYKGNALYY
+2095 PSGYEGNALYY

-2115 QAALMGTGAAALD
+2115 QAALMGTGATALD

-2184 IHIVKEKPREDGSY
+2184 IHIVKEEPREDGSY
-2198 QGAARMLEFDNP
+2198 QGAARMLKFDNP

-2289 KLLNEKKDGEIASG
+2289 KLLNEKKDGEIAPG

-2331 NDPYNKLYNYHIY
+2331 NDPYNKLCNYHIY
-2344 LNKNAAPII
+2344 LDKNAAPVI
-2353 TAPEGETTVPEA
+2353 TAPEGEITVPEA

-2448 SGNVSSVVVN
+2448 SDNVSSVVVN

-2495 ADGDAMTFSAQIADP
+2495 ADGDVMTFSAQIADP

-2531 STNINVVATDANGA
+2531 STNINVVATDVNGA

-2563 VVADASKGDVT
+2563 VVAGASKGDVT

-2584 NVTIDADADK
+2584 NVTIGADADK

-2619 KASIALGKVAAGV
+2619 KASVALGKVAAGV

>member
-1 MLNYSVAELRNNKTN
+1 

-90 VTPLDRVNQKVKAVS
+90 VTPLDRVSQKVKAVS
-105 MTRVFPYAGKNEAK
+105 MTRVFPYAGKDEAK
-119 HKAFGLDLWYD
+119 HKAAGLDLWYD

-141 QARNLFRSA
+141 QARNLLRST
-150 EGVSYAQRIPLYKP
+150 EGVAYAQRIPVYKP

-176 AVARAAKAASTMPFN
+176 AVAKAAKAASTMPFN

-214 DANVFKAWETGV
+214 DANVFKAWKTGV
-226 TGSKDVVV
+226 TGSKDVLV

-286 DINAHSHGTH
+286 NINAHSHGTH

-341 ADFGAAIV
+341 ADFGAALV
-349 YAADRGASIAQCS
+349 YAADHGASIAQCS

-375 TEAVNYFTKN
+375 TEAVDYFTKN
-385 GGGDKMNGGLCI
+385 GGGEKMNGGLCI

-534 KEGSVPEAVAD
+534 KEGSVPDAVAD

-552 DNALIEWVI
+552 DNALIEWTI
-561 PETEEKSIDHHVIY
+561 PDTEEKSIDHHVIY

-580 FSATD
+580 FTATD

-698 ARNLKPNPGQVLP
+698 GRIKNPNPGQVLP
-711 FSGTVSPTLAKRNA
+711 FSGTVSPTLVKRNA
-725 VASSDYKAENW
+725 VATSDYQAKDW

-743 NYVYSYIGETDTKL
+743 NLLYSYIGETDTKL

-772 PNGFNLTDLLIQGQN
+772 PNGFNLTDLRFQGQN
-787 GQNPEIE
+787 GQNPVIE
-794 IYDGSRSISRASLI
+794 IYDGSRSISTASLI
-808 QKINY
+808 QKVNY
-813 DFWAYNYPIT
+813 DFWAYNYNIP
-823 LKEQIYF
+823 LKEQIHF
-830 APGSS
+830 APGTS

-845 AKNPLATGKTER
+845 AKNPLATGKTNR
-857 TDIAQYSFYSSD
+857 TDVAQYSFYSSD

-876 LSEVLKGTSFESV
+876 LSQVLKGTSFEAV
-889 ASQLTWAVQAVSKNP
+889 ASQLTWAVQAISKNP

-961 AMTVKGYKPELHS
+961 SMTVKGYKPELHS

-1007 GMLQAPKNVKSS
+1007 GVLQAPKNVKSS

-1030 NIAARSTG
+1030 NIAARSIG
-1038 TLPVTFAPTKEGN
+1038 TLPVTFKPTKEGN
-1051 FSSTITLTDKNG
+1051 FSSTIILTDKNG
-1063 NQHSFLVRGVASVPA
+1063 QQYSFLVRGVASVPA
-1078 KQNVTP
+1078 KQSVTP

-1118 KFSSEKIVGSTAKVH
+1118 KFSSEKIVGSTARVH

-1155 ELADEKDITS
+1155 ELVDEKDITS

-1256 KDVVTPATNGGGE
+1256 KDVVTPATNGAGE

-1329 DGLDAPYYDIV
+1329 DGLDASYYDIQ

-1378 ANDELVAGPLTNY
+1378 ANDELVAGPLINY

-1402 SSTVKMTANIV
+1402 SASVKLTANIV

-1449 KDALQVAGV
+1449 KDALQVASV

-1527 NPESLKVE
+1527 NPESLEVE

-1552 DENLAFSVEPA
+1552 DENLTFSVEPA
-1563 SWFSASDLEAAGKS
+1563 SWFSASDLEATGKS

-1635 SMYIY
+1635 EMYIY

-1843 VDENAMEPSYY
+1843 VDENAMDPSYY
-1854 EFHVVNKGTKA
+1854 EFYVVNKGTKA
-1865 FAITDVASEMFTVSE
+1865 FTIKDVASEMFTGSE

-1887 PSAPEGK
+1887 PSAPEGE

-1907 DGIDPG
+1907 DGGIDPG

-1922 AKAWIPYQSGMMAPI
+1922 AKAWIPYKSGMMAPI
-1937 VVGEDTVKF
+1937 VVGTDTVKF
-1946 RITPY
+1946 RIAPY

-1965 TVEGLNEETHTSTI
+1965 TVEGLNEKTHTSTI

-1984 EAPVMAFDPEEL
+1984 EAPVMVFDPEEL

-2005 KGTSTVNLKN
+2005 KGTRTVNLMN
-2015 DGEYKLTYS
+2015 DGKYKLTYS

-2033 AGNVDDGSNDP
+2033 AGNEYEDGNDP

-2095 PEGYKGNALYY
+2095 PEGYEGNALYY
-2106 PVLNPVANA
+2106 PVLNPVKNA
-2115 QAALMGTGAAALD
+2115 QAALMGTGATALD

-2184 IHIVKEKPREDGSY
+2184 IHITKEEPRDDGIY

-2219 YVVLKYPAGYKGSAM
+2219 YVVLKYPAGYKSSAM

-2261 ALYDNAYSYGAFGYF
+2261 TLYDNAYSYGAFGYF

-2289 KLLNEKKDGEIASG
+2289 KLLNEKKEGEVAPGESL
-2303 KAIPVQFEVN
+2303 PVQFEVN

-2344 LNKNAAPII
+2344 LDKNAAPVI

-2448 SGNVSSVVVN
+2448 SGNVSSAVVN

-2469 YVGPADLA
+2469 YVGPDDLS

-2510 SLAALYQS
+2510 SLAGLYQA
-2518 ENGIIIAAKQVSG
+2518 ENGIIIVAKQVSG
-2531 STNINVVATDANGA
+2531 STNINVVATDVNGA

-2563 VVADASKGDVT
+2563 VVAGASKGDVT

-2584 NVTIDADADK
+2584 NVTIGADADK

-2619 KASIALGKVAAGV
+2619 KASVALGKVAAGV

>member
-1 MLNYSVAELRNNKTN
+1 
-16 MTRRLLLLVCAVL
+16 MTRRLLLFVCAVL

-105 MTRVFPYAGKNEAK
+105 MTRVFPYAGQNEAK

-176 AVARAAKAASTMPFN
+176 AVAKAAKAASTMPFN

-375 TEAVNYFTKN
+375 TEAVDYFTKN

-845 AKNPLATGKTER
+845 AKNPLATGKTAR

-939 TYNFNIHVKSNEAV
+939 TYEFNIHVKSNEAV

-995 TNSGYGVFGGNY
+995 TNSGYGVFGGKY

-1078 KQNVTP
+1078 KQSVTP
-1084 ESYDAGDLK
+1084 DVYEAGDLK

-1118 KFSSEKIVGSTAKVH
+1118 KFSSEKIVGSKARVH
-1133 KFGYTTISNVA
+1133 KFGYTTVSNVA

-1173 SGPIKVGFKFPFY
+1173 SGPIRVGFKFPFY

-1256 KDVVTPATNGGGE
+1256 KDVVTPATNGAGE

-1329 DGLDAPYYDIV
+1329 DGLDASYYDIQ

-1449 KDALQVAGV
+1449 KDALNVTSV
-1458 SVKNGK
+1458 TVKNGK

-1469 EMKAAF
+1469 EMNAAF

-1505 QDGTTKEI
+1505 KDGTTKEI

-1527 NPESLKVE
+1527 NPECLEVE

-1552 DENLAFSVEPA
+1552 DENLTFSAEPA
-1563 SWFSASDLEAAGKS
+1563 SWFSASDLEATGKS
-1577 SVDYVFKS
+1577 TVDYVFKS

-1621 ELPFE
+1621 TLPFE

-1635 SMYIY
+1635 EMYIY

-1821 VTLNITGEAQAEFPE
+1821 VKLNITGEAQAEFPE

-1843 VDENAMEPSYY
+1843 VDENAMDPSYY
-1854 EFHVVNKGTKA
+1854 EFYVVNKGTKA
-1865 FAITDVASEMFTVSE
+1865 FTITDVASEMFVPA
-1880 SDDPDVE
+1880 DPDDLW
-1887 PSAPEGK
+1887 AMPEAS
-1894 LEVYAAQSNNGGD
+1894 LEVYTAQSNNGGD

-1913 PLALSDDAT
+1913 PMALAADA
-1922 AKAWIPYQSGMMAPI
+1922 AKAWVPYKSGMMAPI

-1946 RITPY
+1946 RIIPY
-1951 NVYEVHK
+1951 NVSEVHA
-1958 KDFPLVF
+1958 KDYPLVF

-1984 EAPVMAFDPEEL
+1984 KAPVMAFDPEEL

-2005 KGTSTVNLKN
+2005 KGTSTVSLMNT
-2015 DGEYKLTYS
+2015 GAYKLTYS

-2033 AGNVDDGSNDP
+2033 AGNEYEDGNDP

-2056 DVAKNFVATCVEK
+2056 NAAKNFVATCVEK

-2095 PEGYKGNALYY
+2095 PTTGYENALYY
-2106 PVLNPVANA
+2106 PVLNPVENA
-2115 QAALMGTGAAALD
+2115 QAALMGTGATALD

-2184 IHIVKEKPREDGSY
+2184 IHIVKEEPRGDGSY

-2219 YVVLKYPAGYKGSAM
+2219 YVVLKYPAGYKSSAM

-2261 ALYDNAYSYGAFGYF
+2261 TLYDDAYSYGAFGYF

-2289 KLLNEKKDGEIASG
+2289 KLLNEKKEGEIAPGESL
-2303 KAIPVQFEVN
+2303 PVQFEVN

-2331 NDPYNKLYNYHIY
+2331 NDPMNKLYNYHIY
-2344 LNKNAAPII
+2344 LDKNAAPVI

-2427 ALVPDYGT
+2427 ALAPDYGT

-2448 SGNVSSVVVN
+2448 SGNVSSAVVN

-2510 SLAALYQS
+2510 SLAALYKS
-2518 ENGIIIAAKQVSG
+2518 ENGIIIVAKQVSG
-2531 STNINVVATDANGA
+2531 STNINVVATDVNGA
-2545 STTGVIALTV
+2545 STTGVIVLTV

-2563 VVADASKGDVT
+2563 VVTGASKGDVT

-2584 NVTIDADADK
+2584 NVTIGADADK

-2619 KASIALGKVAAGV
+2619 KASVALGKVAAGV

>member
-1 MLNYSVAELRNNKTN
+1 

-90 VTPLDRVNQKVKAVS
+90 VTPLDRVSQKVKAVS
-105 MTRVFPYAGKNEAK
+105 MTRVFPYAGKDEAK
-119 HKAFGLDLWYD
+119 HKAAGLDLWYD

-141 QARNLFRSA
+141 QARNLLRST
-150 EGVSYAQRIPLYKP
+150 EGVAYAQRIPVYKP

-176 AVARAAKAASTMPFN
+176 AVAKAAKAASTMPFN

-362 WGASVA
+362 WGAGVA
-368 GDEDKSV
+368 DEEDKSV
-375 TEAVNYFTKN
+375 TEAVDYFTKN

-397 FAAGNNGEEGDYYPG
+397 FASGNNGEEGNYYPG

-552 DNALIEWVI
+552 DNALIEWTI

-636 PIKEATTNAGPK
+636 PIKEATTNSGPK

-698 ARNLKPNPGQVLP
+698 GRVKNPNPGQVLP
-711 FSGTVSPTLAKRNA
+711 FSGTVSPTLVKRNA
-725 VASSDYKAENW
+725 VATSNYQAKDW

-743 NYVYSYIGETDTKL
+743 NQLYSYIGETDTKL

-772 PNGFNLTDLLIQGQN
+772 PNGFNLTDLHFQGQN
-787 GQNPEIE
+787 GQNPVIE
-794 IYDGSRSISRASLI
+794 IYDGSRTISTASLI
-808 QKINY
+808 QKVNY

-823 LKEQIYF
+823 LKEQIHF

-845 AKNPLATGKTER
+845 AKNPLGTGKTTR
-857 TDIAQYSFYSSD
+857 TDVAQYSFYSSD

-876 LSEVLKGTSFESV
+876 LSEVLKGTSFEAV
-889 ASQLTWAVQAVSKNP
+889 ANQLTWAVQAISKNP

-939 TYNFNIHVKSNEAV
+939 TYKFNIHVKSNEAV

-995 TNSGYGVFGGNY
+995 TNSGYGVFAGKY
-1007 GMLQAPKNVKSS
+1007 GMLQASQNEVKSS
-1019 SDQFNVSKGAN
+1019 SDQFNVSKGAK

-1078 KQNVTP
+1078 KQTVTP
-1084 ESYDAGDLK
+1084 DVYEAGDLK

-1165 QFTNDNWQ
+1165 QFTNNNWQ

-1245 GHKNGKLYIKF
+1245 GHKNGKFYVKF

-1318 FVDANKVQEDN
+1318 FVDASKVQEDN
-1329 DGLDAPYYDIV
+1329 DGLNAPYYDIQ

-1378 ANDELVAGPLTNY
+1378 ANDDLVAGPLTNY

-1402 SSTVKMTANIV
+1402 SASVKLTANIV

-1449 KDALQVAGV
+1449 KDVLNVTSV

-1552 DENLAFSVEPA
+1552 DENLTFSAEPA
-1563 SWFSASDLEAAGKS
+1563 SWYTASDLEANGNS
-1577 SVDYVFKS
+1577 TVDYVFKS
-1585 KLDGFDIPYNWV
+1585 KLDGFDVPYNWV

-1606 MPYAYYIDKTDFKKV
+1606 MPYAYYINKTDFKKV

-1705 KNYGNTMMQ
+1705 KNYGNTMML

-1726 SFKFQYNVDPDGFQ
+1726 SFKFQYHVDPDGFQ

-1760 ADMYITDGNAVEFSP
+1760 ADMYITDGNTIEFTP

-1821 VTLNITGEAQAEFPE
+1821 VTLNITGEVQAEFPE

-1843 VDENAMEPSYY
+1843 VDENPMYPSYY
-1854 EFHVVNKGTKA
+1854 EFYVVNKGTKA
-1865 FAITDVASEMFTVSE
+1865 FTITNVASEMFVAAN
-1880 SDDPDVE
+1880 PDE
-1887 PSAPEGK
+1887 PWATPEAS
-1894 LEVYAAQSNNGGD
+1894 LEVYTSANNSGGD
-1907 DGIDPG
+1907 GGIDPG

-1922 AKAWIPYQSGMMAPI
+1922 AKAWIPYWSGMMAPI
-1937 VVGEDTVKF
+1937 VVGTDTVKF

-1951 NVYEVHK
+1951 NVSEVHA
-1958 KDFPLVF
+1958 KDYPLVF
-1965 TVEGLNEETHTSTI
+1965 SVEGLENTEYNSTI

-2005 KGTSTVNLKN
+2005 KGTSTVNLMN
-2015 DGEYKLTYS
+2015 DGKYKLIYS

-2033 AGNVDDGSNDP
+2033 AGNVDDGSNVP
-2044 APAYNVISYPSE
+2044 APSYNVISYPSE

-2083 KVKDDQKFIYDL
+2083 KVKDDQKFFYDL
-2095 PEGYKGNALYY
+2095 PSGYEGNALYY

-2115 QAALMGTGAAALD
+2115 QAALMGTGATALD

-2184 IHIVKEKPREDGSY
+2184 IHIVKEEPLEDGSY
-2198 QGAARMLEFDNP
+2198 RGAARMLEFDNP

-2219 YVVLKYPAGYKGSAM
+2219 YVVLKYPAGYKSSAL

-2261 ALYDNAYSYGAFGYF
+2261 ALYNNAYSYGAFGYF

-2289 KLLNEKKDGEIASG
+2289 KLLNEKKDGEIAPG

-2344 LNKNAAPII
+2344 LDKNAAPVI

-2400 EDGTQEGISES
+2400 EDGTQKGISES

-2495 ADGDAMTFSAQIADP
+2495 VDGDVMTFSAQIADP

-2555 DAATGISN
+2555 DAATGINN

-2611 LQNVHAGD
+2611 LQNVHSGD
-2619 KASIALGKVAAGV
+2619 KASVALGKVAAGV

>member
-1 MLNYSVAELRNNKTN
+1 M
-16 MTRRLLLLVCAVL
+16 
-29 CLGSNVRISAQ
+29 
-40 STSSTTQ
+40 
-47 SAESNFV
+47 
-54 EGVVRV
+54 
-60 KLQREIADR
+60 
-69 MIAAKLPLSVKGTN
+69 
-83 KKYVQTG
+83 
-90 VTPLDRVNQKVKAVS
+90 
-105 MTRVFPYAGKNEAK
+105 
-119 HKAFGLDLWYD
+119 
-130 VHYEASGMKLA
+130 
-141 QARNLFRSA
+141 
-150 EGVSYAQRIPLYKP
+150 
-164 IGGERFLEVSPA
+164 
-176 AVARAAKAASTMPFN
+176 
-191 DPLLNDQWHYNNDGH
+191 
-206 IAGTKVGA
+206 
-214 DANVFKAWETGV
+214 
-226 TGSKDVVV
+226 
-234 AIIDGG
+234 
-240 FQVDHPDLKDNVWI
+240 
-254 NTAELNGKPGVDDD
+254 
-268 GDGYVD
+268 
-274 DIYGYN
+274 
-280 FVINSS
+280 
-286 DINAHSHGTH
+286 
-296 VAGTVGA
+296 
-303 TNNNGIGVCG
+303 
-313 VAGGSDGKGGVKM
+313 
-326 MVCQVFDSRASSSAV
+326 
-341 ADFGAAIV
+341 
-349 YAADRGASIAQCS
+349 
-362 WGASVA
+362 
-368 GDEDKSV
+368 
-375 TEAVNYFTKN
+375 
-385 GGGDKMNGGLCI
+385 
-397 FAAGNNGEEGDYYPG
+397 
-412 CLDKVVAVG
+412 
-421 SMAPDGS
+421 
-428 VAYYSNRGK
+428 
-437 WVDVTAPGGLEDNG
+437 
-451 QQYGVLSTL
+451 
-460 PNSTYGYNEGTSMA
+460 
-474 CPHVSGIAALI
+474 
-485 LSKYGNKQFS
+485 
-495 NETLRTLLTTSV
+495 
-507 NDLYTQNPEYEGL
+507 
-520 MGSGYIDAYKALQG
+520 
-534 KEGSVPEAVAD
+534 
-545 FTVTASH
+545 
-552 DNALIEWVI
+552 
-561 PETEEKSIDHHVIY
+561 
-575 YSTEA
+575 
-580 FSATD
+580 
-585 DLNKLSSATVDTKF
+585 NKLSSATVDTKF

-939 TYNFNIHVKSNEAV
+939 TYEFNIHVKSNEAV

-995 TNSGYGVFGGNY
+995 TNSGYGVFGGKY

-1019 SDQFNVSKGAN
+1019 SDQFNVPKGAN

-1078 KQNVTP
+1078 KQSVTP
-1084 ESYDAGDLK
+1084 DVYEAGDLK

-1245 GHKNGKLYIKF
+1245 GHKNGKLYVKF
-1256 KDVVTPATNGGGE
+1256 KNVVTPATNGGGE

-1402 SSTVKMTANIV
+1402 SASVKLTANIV

-1552 DENLAFSVEPA
+1552 DEDLTFSAEPA

-1821 VTLNITGEAQAEFPE
+1821 VTLNITGEAQAKFPE
-1836 VINVEQP
+1836 IINVEQP
-1843 VDENAMEPSYY
+1843 VDENAIDPSYY
-1854 EFHVVNKGTKA
+1854 EFYVVNKGTKA
-1865 FAITDVASEMFTVSE
+1865 FTITDVASEMFTGSE

-1887 PSAPEGK
+1887 PSAPEGE
-1894 LEVYAAQSNNGGD
+1894 LEVYTAQSNNGGD

-1913 PLALSDDAT
+1913 PMALAADA
-1922 AKAWIPYQSGMMAPI
+1922 AKAWVPYKSGMMAPI
-1937 VVGEDTVKF
+1937 VVGTDTVKF
-1946 RITPY
+1946 RIAPY

-2005 KGTSTVNLKN
+2005 KGTRTVNLKN

-2095 PEGYKGNALYY
+2095 PTGYEGNALYY

-2115 QAALMGTGAAALD
+2115 QAALMGTGATALD

-2184 IHIVKEKPREDGSY
+2184 IHIAKEEPLDNGSY
-2198 QGAARMLEFDNP
+2198 QGVPRVLKFDNP

-2219 YVVLKYPAGYKGSAM
+2219 YVVLKYPAGYKSSAM

-2289 KLLNEKKDGEIASG
+2289 KLLNEKKEGEIAPG
-2303 KAIPVQFEVN
+2303 EAIPVQFEVN

-2344 LNKNAAPII
+2344 LDKNAAPVI

-2448 SGNVSSVVVN
+2448 SGNASSVVVN

-2563 VVADASKGDVT
+2563 VVAGASKGDVT

-2584 NVTIDADADK
+2584 NVTIGADADK

-2619 KASIALGKVAAGV
+2619 KASVALGKVAAGV

>member
-1 MLNYSVAELRNNKTN
+1 

-105 MTRVFPYAGKNEAK
+105 MTRVFPYAGKDEAK
-119 HKAFGLDLWYD
+119 HKAAGLDLWYD

-164 IGGERFLEVSPA
+164 IGGERFLEISPA
-176 AVARAAKAASTMPFN
+176 AVAKAAKAASTMPFN

-280 FVINSS
+280 FVIKSS

-341 ADFGAAIV
+341 ADFGASIV

-362 WGASVA
+362 WGAGVA
-368 GDEDKSV
+368 DEEDKSV
-375 TEAVNYFTKN
+375 TEAVDYFTKN

-397 FAAGNNGEEGDYYPG
+397 FAAGNNGEEGNYYPG

-507 NDLYTQNPEYEGL
+507 NDLYTQNPEYKGL

-552 DNALIEWVI
+552 DNALIEWTI

-580 FSATD
+580 FTATD

-698 ARNLKPNPGQVLP
+698 GRIKNPNPGQVLP
-711 FSGTVSPTLAKRNA
+711 FSGTVSPTLVKRNA
-725 VASSDYKAENW
+725 VATSNYQAKDW

-743 NYVYSYIGETDTKL
+743 NQLYSYIGETDTKL

-772 PNGFNLTDLLIQGQN
+772 PNGFNLTDLHFQGQN
-787 GQNPEIE
+787 GQNPVIE
-794 IYDGSRSISRASLI
+794 IYDGSRTISTASLI
-808 QKINY
+808 QKVNY

-823 LKEQIYF
+823 LKEQIHF

-845 AKNPLATGKTER
+845 AKNPLGTGKTTR
-857 TDIAQYSFYSSD
+857 TDVAQYSFYSSD

-876 LSEVLKGTSFESV
+876 LSEVLKGTSFEAV
-889 ASQLTWAVQAVSKNP
+889 ANQLTWAVQAISKNP

-939 TYNFNIHVKSNEAV
+939 TYKFNIHVKSNEAV

-995 TNSGYGVFGGNY
+995 TNSGYGVFAGKY
-1007 GMLQAPKNVKSS
+1007 GMLQASQNEVKSS
-1019 SDQFNVSKGAN
+1019 SDQFNVSKGAK

-1078 KQNVTP
+1078 KQTVTP
-1084 ESYDAGDLK
+1084 DVYEAGDLK

-1118 KFSSEKIVGSTAKVH
+1118 KFSSEKIVGSTVKVH

-1165 QFTNDNWQ
+1165 QFTNNNWQ

-1245 GHKNGKLYIKF
+1245 GHKNGKFYVKF

-1318 FVDANKVQEDN
+1318 FVDANKVQESN
-1329 DGLDAPYYDIV
+1329 GGLNAPYYDIQ

-1378 ANDELVAGPLTNY
+1378 ANDDLVAGPLTNY

-1402 SSTVKMTANIV
+1402 SASVKLTANIV

-1469 EMKAAF
+1469 EIKAAF

-1552 DENLAFSVEPA
+1552 DENLTFSAEPA
-1563 SWFSASDLEAAGKS
+1563 SWYTASDLEANGNS
-1577 SVDYVFKS
+1577 TVDYVFKS
-1585 KLDGFDIPYNWV
+1585 KLDGFDVPYNWV

-1606 MPYAYYIDKTDFKKV
+1606 MPYAYYINKTDFKKV

-1705 KNYGNTMMQ
+1705 KNYGNTMML

-1726 SFKFQYNVDPDGFQ
+1726 SFKFQYHVDPDGFQ

-1760 ADMYITDGNAVEFSP
+1760 ADMYITDGNTVEFTP

-1803 YELNVTTNDPSRA
+1803 CELNVTTNDPSRA

-1843 VDENAMEPSYY
+1843 VDEFAMYPSYY
-1854 EFHVVNKGTKA
+1854 EFYVVNKGTKA
-1865 FAITDVASEMFTVSE
+1865 FAITDVASEMFVAADP
-1880 SDDPDVE
+1880 DDPW
-1887 PSAPEGK
+1887 AMPEAS
-1894 LEVYAAQSNNGGD
+1894 LEVYTSANNSGD

-1913 PLALSDDAT
+1913 PMALADDA
-1922 AKAWIPYQSGMMAPI
+1922 AKAWVPYRSGMMAPI

-1951 NVYEVHK
+1951 NVSEVHA
-1958 KDFPLVF
+1958 KDYPLVF
-1965 TVEGLNEETHTSTI
+1965 SVEGLENTEYNSTI

-2005 KGTSTVNLKN
+2005 KGTSTVNLMN
-2015 DGEYKLTYS
+2015 DGKYKLIYS

-2033 AGNVDDGSNDP
+2033 AGNVDDGSNVP
-2044 APAYNVISYPSE
+2044 APSYNVISYPSE

-2083 KVKDDQKFIYDL
+2083 KVKDDQKFFYDL
-2095 PEGYKGNALYY
+2095 PSGYEGNALYY

-2115 QAALMGTGAAALD
+2115 QAALMGTGATALD

-2184 IHIVKEKPREDGSY
+2184 IHIAKEKPLEDGSY
-2198 QGAARMLEFDNP
+2198 RGVPRMLEFDNP

-2219 YVVLKYPAGYKGSAM
+2219 YVVLKYPAGYKSSAM

-2261 ALYDNAYSYGAFGYF
+2261 TLYNNAYSYGAFGYF

-2289 KLLNEKKDGEIASG
+2289 KLLNEKKDGEIAPG

-2344 LNKNAAPII
+2344 LDKNAAPVI

-2495 ADGDAMTFSAQIADP
+2495 ADGDVMTFSAQIADP

-2555 DAATGISN
+2555 DAATGINN

-2619 KASIALGKVAAGV
+2619 KASVALGKVAAGV

>member
-1 MLNYSVAELRNNKTN
+1 M
-16 MTRRLLLLVCAVL
+16 
-29 CLGSNVRISAQ
+29 
-40 STSSTTQ
+40 
-47 SAESNFV
+47 
-54 EGVVRV
+54 
-60 KLQREIADR
+60 
-69 MIAAKLPLSVKGTN
+69 
-83 KKYVQTG
+83 
-90 VTPLDRVNQKVKAVS
+90 
-105 MTRVFPYAGKNEAK
+105 
-119 HKAFGLDLWYD
+119 
-130 VHYEASGMKLA
+130 
-141 QARNLFRSA
+141 
-150 EGVSYAQRIPLYKP
+150 
-164 IGGERFLEVSPA
+164 
-176 AVARAAKAASTMPFN
+176 
-191 DPLLNDQWHYNNDGH
+191 
-206 IAGTKVGA
+206 
-214 DANVFKAWETGV
+214 
-226 TGSKDVVV
+226 
-234 AIIDGG
+234 
-240 FQVDHPDLKDNVWI
+240 
-254 NTAELNGKPGVDDD
+254 NGKPGVDDD

-368 GDEDKSV
+368 DDEDKSV

-772 PNGFNLTDLLIQGQN
+772 PNGFNLTDLRIQGQN

-794 IYDGSRSISRASLI
+794 IYDGSRSISKASLI
-808 QKINY
+808 QKVNY

-845 AKNPLATGKTER
+845 AKNPLATGKTTR

-939 TYNFNIHVKSNEAV
+939 TYKFNIHVKSNEAV

-995 TNSGYGVFGGNY
+995 TNSGYGVFGGQY

-1078 KQNVTP
+1078 QQSVTP
-1084 ESYDAGDLK
+1084 DVYEAGDLK

-1118 KFSSEKIVGSTAKVH
+1118 KFSSEKIVGSKAKVH
-1133 KFGYTTISNVA
+1133 KFGYTTVSNVA
-1144 GDESFEYEPAP
+1144 GDNSFEYEPAP

-1245 GHKNGKLYIKF
+1245 GHKNGKLYVKF

-1305 VGVSDIAASDPCI
+1305 VGVSDIAAADPCI
-1318 FVDANKVQEDN
+1318 FVDANKVQESN

-1378 ANDELVAGPLTNY
+1378 ANDNLVAGPLTNY

-1402 SSTVKMTANIV
+1402 SSTVKLTANIV
-1413 GDNLKAEAALDST
+1413 GDNLKAEAALDSA

-1469 EMKAAF
+1469 DMNAAF

-1527 NPESLKVE
+1527 NPESLEVE

-1563 SWFSASDLEAAGKS
+1563 SWFSASDLEATGKS

-1726 SFKFQYNVDPDGFQ
+1726 TFKFQYNVDPDGFQ

-1803 YELNVTTNDPSRA
+1803 YELNVTTNDPSHA

-1821 VTLNITGEAQAEFPE
+1821 VTLNITGDAQAEFPE

-1865 FAITDVASEMFTVSE
+1865 FAITDVASEMFVAADP
-1880 SDDPDVE
+1880 DDPW
-1887 PSAPEGK
+1887 AMPEAS
-1894 LEVYAAQSNNGGD
+1894 LEVYTSTSNSGD

-1913 PLALSDDAT
+1913 PLALADDA
-1922 AKAWIPYQSGMMAPI
+1922 AKAWVPYQSGMMAPI

-1951 NVYEVHK
+1951 NVYEVHA
-1958 KDFPLVF
+1958 KDYPLVF
-1965 TVEGLNEETHTSTI
+1965 TVEGLDKTEYNSTI

-2005 KGTSTVNLKN
+2005 KGTVTANLLN
-2015 DGEYKLTYS
+2015 AGQYKLTYS
-2024 LSLDPSGRD
+2024 LNLDPSGRD
-2033 AGNVDDGSNDP
+2033 AGNMDDGSNDP

-2069 ISGKKGMVKALGLK
+2069 ISGKKGMLKALGLK

-2095 PEGYKGNALYY
+2095 PTGYEGNALYY

-2115 QAALMGTGAAALD
+2115 QAALMGTGATALD

-2184 IHIVKEKPREDGSY
+2184 IHIAKEEPREDGSY

-2289 KLLNEKKDGEIASG
+2289 KLLNEKKEGEIAPG
-2303 KAIPVQFEVN
+2303 EALPVQFEVN

-2331 NDPYNKLYNYHIY
+2331 NDPCNKLCNYHIY
-2344 LNKNAAPII
+2344 LDKNAAPVI

-2387 DADGIASVESYAN
+2387 DADGIASVERYEN
-2400 EDGTQEGISES
+2400 EDGTQDGISES

-2427 ALVPDYGT
+2427 ALAPGYGT

-2448 SGNVSSVVVN
+2448 AGNVSSAVVN

-2469 YVGPADLA
+2469 YVGPADLV

-2483 SAQYYFA
+2483 SVQYYFA

-2495 ADGDAMTFSAQIADP
+2495 ADGDAMTYSAQIADP
-2510 SLAALYQS
+2510 SLAALYLS
-2518 ENGIIIAAKQVSG
+2518 EDGIIIAAKQVSG

-2555 DAATGISN
+2555 DAATGITN
-2563 VVADASKGDVT
+2563 VVAGASKGDVT

-2584 NVTIDADADK
+2584 NVTIGADADK

-2619 KASIALGKVAAGV
+2619 KVSVALGKVAAGV

-2643 SAVKFVAK
+2643 SAVKFAAK